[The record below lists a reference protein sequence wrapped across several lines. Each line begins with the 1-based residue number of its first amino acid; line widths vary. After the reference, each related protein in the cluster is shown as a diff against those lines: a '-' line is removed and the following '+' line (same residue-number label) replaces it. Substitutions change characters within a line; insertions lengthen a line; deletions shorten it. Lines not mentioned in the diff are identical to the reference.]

1 MEITSNNPYKDQ
13 QNQLSSNDKAT
24 KDLKKYAGTVKKF
37 DKNILNNIVDREM
50 RLKKVDPELAS
61 KIADE
66 NKDSERNENRVESIE
81 NYFLNKQKFDSFRN
95 NISETI
101 KSTIDAQPDI
111 KKNNTK
117 FFMLKGVNTGLES
130 TEKNQGSKY
139 WRYMGLQ
146 FVKGNL
152 ENEIIG
158 REGTGNITERIK
170 NSLTSI
176 ANNFSPPE
184 NLQEYENDNENYDN
198 ENNSSDNENSTTDAS
213 STPSKPTNKYLNLDA
228 RDLTEA
234 IKNMSKNYN
243 EKLLKAQDEINTA
256 CMEQLKS
263 VRENAKRFFNYTL
276 PENKNTENGYLITL
290 DKIVDNK
297 KKLYPIAPVTST
309 NEESNKATEPPPLKP
324 SETGATDLPAVFK
337 PGTTTNAPVAGATSK
352 PNRAPLPP
360 PPPQTTNKILPPPTT
375 PPQTINK
382 LPPPP
387 LPSQP
392 VNTLPPPPTVSAPS
406 AVTGTTVG
414 STKLPSYAPESA
426 VSTNT
431 VKPTIQTLAPP
442 PAITSP
448 VSNSVEQN
456 STVVNVVPPAG
467 SPTAAGTSEPA
478 VVNTAADNKQASEA
492 LQTVLNST
500 TIPAANNVTATPNAE
515 NTPTQQ
521 PKGQSTATGQG
532 TATPAP
538 KQTDNKSTTTNNPA
552 PKKSYKPLTEQ
563 DLREAEDEIIA
574 QYNQQLKDTYDELI
588 QEFQKNQSDAFAAL
602 SKISNFDS
610 DEKSMKNFEEC
621 KDNLSNAEDSMY
633 NFNLSLGNFLNML
646 AQKMPKTPTEKE
658 NKNEGAEQNNKTPQN
673 EQQASQ
679 EVKKA
684 EEKLDQKIEEVK
696 EADREESA
704 LESDYDE
711 KDLPKFNM
719 RALQNATVE
728 TLQNFFDKK
737 KEKGKKKKD
746 KKKKEENT
754 KSETSSEDINKD
766 FQDIL
771 TGKMYQSDF
780 LENVVDCLIT
790 LLRYM
795 PENTDK
801 SSNGNAFNKKGNDT
815 FSKQDIRD
823 LIAAAQPTAESNIY
837 NLRQVA
843 QKEYAE
849 EYAKAHGIEDEGEL
863 NNTLKDFFDTKNKK
877 DKDKT
882 KKVLNKL
889 TLGNEFEMFQYTRAL
904 IRAYISAKNNFRAS
918 PTEGITTSKLA
929 EKDRSFYDKFI
940 EDVGRQ
946 ERDFASVKEL
956 CRDYLED
963 CYENLEELGENNGK
977 NYEDLL
983 KCIDQVKNGRKWF
996 PTNFTQVLR
1005 NINRSG
1011 STSDN
1016 SILTE
1021 DTWLYQGEG
1030 RTELTIQSKKV
1041 RENIGSKSSQSV
1053 D

>member
-13 QNQLSSNDKAT
+13 QNQLSSDDKAK

-37 DKNILNNIVDREM
+37 DKNILDNIVKREM
-50 RLKKVDPELAS
+50 RLKGVDPELAS
-61 KIADE
+61 EIADE
-66 NKDSERNENRVESIE
+66 KNDDKRNEDRVKSIE

-95 NISETI
+95 NVSETI

-117 FFMLKGVNTGLES
+117 LYLLKGVNTGLES
-130 TEKNQGSKY
+130 TEKNQGSSY
-139 WRYMGLQ
+139 WKYMGLQ
-146 FVKGNL
+146 FVKGKL

-158 REGTGNITERIK
+158 RKGTEDITKRIK

-176 ANNFSPPE
+176 ANNFSKPEE
-184 NLQEYENDNENYDN
+184 NLQESENDNENYDN
-198 ENNSSDNENSTTDAS
+198 ENNSTNNENSTTDAS
-213 STPSKPTNKYLNLDA
+213 STPSKPTNEYLNLDA

-243 EKLLKAQDEINTA
+243 EKLLKAQDDINTA

-263 VRENAKRFFNYTL
+263 IRENAKRFFNYAL
-276 PENKNTENGYLITL
+276 PENKNTENGYLVTL

-297 KKLYPIAPVTST
+297 KKLYPIAPVPST
-309 NEESNKATEPPPLKP
+309 NKESNKNNEPSPLKP
-324 SETGATDLPAVFK
+324 TESGAADLPAVFK
-337 PGTTTNAPVAGATSK
+337 SGATTPTASVVAATSK

-360 PPPQTTNKILPPPTT
+360 PPPQTTS
-375 PPQTINK
+375 K
-382 LPPPP
+382 LPPPQ
-387 LPSQP
+387 S
-392 VNTLPPPPTVSAPS
+392 VNTLPPPLPTSVSP

-414 STKLPSYAPESA
+414 SIEVPSLKGSAPA
-426 VSTNT
+426 NPVPANT
-431 VKPTIQTLAPP
+431 IEPISQPSIQQPAPP

-448 VSNSVEQN
+448 VSNSVEKN
-456 STVVNVVPPAG
+456 STVVNVAPPAG
-467 SPTAAGTSEPA
+467 SPTSAG
-478 VVNTAADNKQASEA
+478 ASESDA
-492 LQTVLNST
+492 TTQSITSQDQLNTTPSAARNNVINNST
-500 TIPAANNVTATPNAE
+500 LPNAE
-515 NTPTQQ
+515 NKLPQQ
-521 PKGQSTATGQG
+521 PKGQNTTTGQG

-538 KQTDNKSTTTNNPA
+538 NQTDNKSTAANNPA
-552 PKKSYKPLTEQ
+552 PKKSYKPLTER
-563 DLREAEDEIIA
+563 DLITVEDEIIA
-574 QYNQQLKDTYDELI
+574 QYNKQFKDTYDELI
-588 QEFQKNQSDAFAAL
+588 KEFQKNQSDAFAAL

-610 DEKSMKNFEEC
+610 DEDSINDFEEC

-646 AQKMPKTPTEKE
+646 AQKMPEAPAEKE
-658 NKNEGAEQNNKTPQN
+658 NKNEGTEQNNKTPQN

-679 EVKKA
+679 EVKNA

-696 EADREESA
+696 KTTSEESA
-704 LESDYDE
+704 PENDNND
-711 KDLPKFNM
+711 DNVIGVFNM
-719 RALQNATVE
+719 AGEQGTIGT
-728 TLQNFFDKK
+728 TLQNFFDEN
-737 KEKGKKKKD
+737 KED
-746 KKKKEENT
+746 ENEDEDEED
-754 KSETSSEDINKD
+754 ETVPPITKD

-780 LENVVDCLIT
+780 LENVVDCLMT
-790 LLRYM
+790 LLRYI
-795 PENTDK
+795 PENIGTT
-801 SSNGNAFNKKGNDT
+801 GGAFNKKGNDT

-1041 RENIGSKSSQSV
+1041 EKNIGSKSSQSA

>member
-13 QNQLSSNDKAT
+13 QNQLSSKDKAT

-37 DKNILNNIVDREM
+37 DKNILDNIVKREM
-50 RLKKVDPELAS
+50 RLKGVDPELAS
-61 KIADE
+61 EIADE
-66 NKDSERNENRVESIE
+66 SKDDERNKNRVESIE
-81 NYFLNKQKFDSFRN
+81 NYFLNKQKFDLFRN
-95 NISETI
+95 NVSETI
-101 KSTIDAQPDI
+101 KSTIKAQPDI
-111 KKNNTK
+111 KENHTK
-117 FFMLKGVNTGLES
+117 LYLLKGVNTGLES
-130 TEKNQGSKY
+130 TEKNQGSSY
-139 WRYMGLQ
+139 WKYMGLQ
-146 FVKGNL
+146 FVKGKL

-158 REGTGNITERIK
+158 RKGTEDITKRIK

-176 ANNFSPPE
+176 ANNFSKPE
-184 NLQEYENDNENYDN
+184 KNLQESGNDNKNYDNENYDN
-198 ENNSSDNENSTTDAS
+198 KNNDNENNSTNNENSTTDAS
-213 STPSKPTNKYLNLDA
+213 STPSKPTNEYLNLDA

-243 EKLLKAQDEINTA
+243 EKLLKAQDEINAA

-263 VRENAKRFFNYTL
+263 IRENAKRFFNYTL
-276 PENKNTENGYLITL
+276 PENKNTENGYLVTL

-297 KKLYPIAPVTST
+297 KKLYPIAPVPST
-309 NEESNKATEPPPLKP
+309 NKESNKNNEPSPLKP
-324 SETGATDLPAVFK
+324 TESGAADLPAVFK
-337 PGTTTNAPVAGATSK
+337 SGATTPTASVVAATSK

-360 PPPQTTNKILPPPTT
+360 PPPQTTS
-375 PPQTINK
+375 K
-382 LPPPP
+382 LPPPQ
-387 LPSQP
+387 S
-392 VNTLPPPPTVSAPS
+392 VNTLPPPLPTSVSP

-414 STKLPSYAPESA
+414 SIEAPSLKGSAPANPVPANTNVPISQLPSQP
-426 VSTNT
+426 
-431 VKPTIQTLAPP
+431 LAPP

-448 VSNSVEQN
+448 VSNSVEKN
-456 STVVNVVPPAG
+456 STVVNVAPPAG
-467 SPTAAGTSEPA
+467 SPTSAG
-478 VVNTAADNKQASEA
+478 ASESDA
-492 LQTVLNST
+492 TTQSITSQEQLKTTPSAARNNVINNST
-500 TIPAANNVTATPNAE
+500 LPNAE
-515 NTPTQQ
+515 NKLPQQ
-521 PKGQSTATGQG
+521 PKGQNTTTGQG

-538 KQTDNKSTTTNNPA
+538 NQTDNKSTAANNPA
-552 PKKSYKPLTEQ
+552 PKKSYKPLTER
-563 DLREAEDEIIA
+563 DLITAEDEIIA
-574 QYNQQLKDTYDELI
+574 QYNKQFKDTYDELI
-588 QEFQKNQSDAFAAL
+588 KEFQKNQSDAFAAL

-610 DEKSMKNFEEC
+610 DEDSINDFEEC
-621 KDNLSNAEDSMY
+621 KDNLSKAEDSMY

-646 AQKMPKTPTEKE
+646 AQKMPKAPAEKE
-658 NKNEGAEQNNKTPQN
+658 NKNEGTEQNNKTPQN

-679 EVKKA
+679 EVKNA

-696 EADREESA
+696 EATDEESVPK
-704 LESDYDE
+704 SDDNDDNVIDVFDME
-711 KDLPKFNM
+711 
-719 RALQNATVE
+719 NAQG
-728 TLQNFFDKK
+728 TLQNFLDEN
-737 KEKGKKKKD
+737 KED
-746 KKKKEENT
+746 ENEDEDEED
-754 KSETSSEDINKD
+754 ETVPPITKD

-780 LENVVDCLIT
+780 LENVVDCLMT
-790 LLRYM
+790 LLRYI
-795 PENTDK
+795 PENIGTT
-801 SSNGNAFNKKGNDT
+801 GGAFNKKGNDT

-1041 RENIGSKSSQSV
+1041 EKNIGSKSSQSV

>member
-13 QNQLSSNDKAT
+13 QNQLSSKDKAT

-37 DKNILNNIVDREM
+37 DKNILDNIVKREM
-50 RLKKVDPELAS
+50 RLKGVDPELAS
-61 KIADE
+61 EIADE
-66 NKDSERNENRVESIE
+66 KNDDKRNEDRVESIE

-95 NISETI
+95 NVSETI
-101 KSTIDAQPDI
+101 KSTIKAQPDI
-111 KKNNTK
+111 KENHTK
-117 FFMLKGVNTGLES
+117 LYLLKGVNTGLES
-130 TEKNQGSKY
+130 TEKNQGSSY
-139 WRYMGLQ
+139 WKYMGLQ
-146 FVKGNL
+146 FVKGKL

-158 REGTGNITERIK
+158 RKGTEDITKRIK

-176 ANNFSPPE
+176 ANNFSKPEE
-184 NLQEYENDNENYDN
+184 NLQESENDNEN
-198 ENNSSDNENSTTDAS
+198 NSTNNENSTTDAS
-213 STPSKPTNKYLNLDA
+213 STPSKPTNEYLNLDA

-263 VRENAKRFFNYTL
+263 IRENAKRFFNYTL
-276 PENKNTENGYLITL
+276 PENKNTENGYLVTL

-297 KKLYPIAPVTST
+297 KKLYPIAPVPYT
-309 NEESNKATEPPPLKP
+309 NKESNKNNEPSPLKP
-324 SETGATDLPAVFK
+324 TESGAADLPAVFK
-337 PGTTTNAPVAGATSK
+337 SGATTNAPVVAATSK

-360 PPPQTTNKILPPPTT
+360 PTT
-375 PPQTINK
+375 PPQTTIK
-382 LPPPP
+382 LPHPQ
-387 LPSQP
+387 S
-392 VNTLPPPPTVSAPS
+392 VNTLPPPPLPVSSPA
-406 AVTGTTVG
+406 AVTSTTVG
-414 STKLPSYAPESA
+414 SIEVLPLKEAAPA
-426 VSTNT
+426 NT
-431 VKPTIQTLAPP
+431 VPANTNVPISQPLAPP

-456 STVVNVVPPAG
+456 STIGNMAPPAG
-467 SPTAAGTSEPA
+467 PPTSAG
-478 VVNTAADNKQASEA
+478 ASESGA
-492 LQTVLNST
+492 TTQSITSQEQLNTTPSAARNNVINNST
-500 TIPAANNVTATPNAE
+500 LPNAE
-515 NTPTQQ
+515 NKLPQQ
-521 PKGQSTATGQG
+521 PKGQNAATDQG
-532 TATPAP
+532 TSTSAP
-538 KQTDNKSTTTNNPA
+538 KQTDNKSTAANNPA
-552 PKKSYKPLTEQ
+552 PKKSYKPLTER
-563 DLREAEDEIIA
+563 DLITAEDEIIA
-574 QYNQQLKDTYDELI
+574 QYNKQFKDTYDELI
-588 QEFQKNQSDAFAAL
+588 KEFQKNQSDAFAAL

-610 DEKSMKNFEEC
+610 DEDSINDFEEC

-646 AQKMPKTPTEKE
+646 AQKMPKAPAKKE
-658 NKNEGAEQNNKTPQN
+658 NKNEGTEQNNKTPQN

-679 EVKKA
+679 EVKNA

-696 EADREESA
+696 KTTSEESA
-704 LESDYDE
+704 PENDNNDDNVIDVFDMAGE
-711 KDLPKFNM
+711 
-719 RALQNATVE
+719 QGTIGT
-728 TLQNFFDKK
+728 TLRNFFKEDKP
-737 KEKGKKKKD
+737 E
-746 KKKKEENT
+746 
-754 KSETSSEDINKD
+754 KD

-780 LENVVDCLIT
+780 LENVVDCLMT
-790 LLRYM
+790 LLRYI
-795 PENTDK
+795 PENIGTT
-801 SSNGNAFNKKGNDT
+801 GGAFNKKGNDT

-1041 RENIGSKSSQSV
+1041 EKNIGSKSSQSV

>member
-13 QNQLSSNDKAT
+13 QNQLSSKDKAT

-37 DKNILNNIVDREM
+37 DKNILDNIVKREM
-50 RLKKVDPELAS
+50 RLKGVDPELAS
-61 KIADE
+61 EIADE
-66 NKDSERNENRVESIE
+66 SKDDERNKNRVESIE
-81 NYFLNKQKFDSFRN
+81 NYFLNKQKFDLFRN
-95 NISETI
+95 NVSETI
-101 KSTIDAQPDI
+101 KSTIKAQPDI
-111 KKNNTK
+111 KENHTK
-117 FFMLKGVNTGLES
+117 LYLLKGVNTGLES
-130 TEKNQGSKY
+130 TEKNQGSSY
-139 WRYMGLQ
+139 WKYMGLQ
-146 FVKGNL
+146 FVKGKL

-158 REGTGNITERIK
+158 RKGTEDITKRIK

-176 ANNFSPPE
+176 ANNFSKPE
-184 NLQEYENDNENYDN
+184 KNLQESGNDNKNYDNENYDN
-198 ENNSSDNENSTTDAS
+198 ENYDNKNNDNENNSTNNENSTTDAS
-213 STPSKPTNKYLNLDA
+213 SIPSKPTNEYLNLDA

-243 EKLLKAQDEINTA
+243 EKLLKAQDEINAA

-263 VRENAKRFFNYTL
+263 IRENAKRFFNYTL
-276 PENKNTENGYLITL
+276 PENKNTENGYLVTL

-297 KKLYPIAPVTST
+297 KKLYPIAPVPST
-309 NEESNKATEPPPLKP
+309 NKESNKNNEPSPLKP
-324 SETGATDLPAVFK
+324 TESGAADLPAVFK
-337 PGTTTNAPVAGATSK
+337 SGATTPTASVVAATSK

-360 PPPQTTNKILPPPTT
+360 PPPQTTS
-375 PPQTINK
+375 K
-382 LPPPP
+382 LPPPQ
-387 LPSQP
+387 S
-392 VNTLPPPPTVSAPS
+392 VNTLPPPLPTSASP
-406 AVTGTTVG
+406 AVTNATES
-414 STKLPSYAPESA
+414 STKLPSYAPASA
-426 VSTNT
+426 VPANA

-442 PAITSP
+442 PAITPTTTNP
-448 VSNSVEQN
+448 VEKN
-456 STVVNVVPPAG
+456 STVVNVAPPAG
-467 SPTAAGTSEPA
+467 SPTSAG
-478 VVNTAADNKQASEA
+478 ASESDA
-492 LQTVLNST
+492 TTQSITSQEQLNTTPSAARNNVINNST
-500 TIPAANNVTATPNAE
+500 LPNAE
-515 NTPTQQ
+515 NKLPQQ
-521 PKGQSTATGQG
+521 PKGPNAATDQG
-532 TATPAP
+532 TSTSAP
-538 KQTDNKSTTTNNPA
+538 KQTDNKSTAANNPA
-552 PKKSYKPLTEQ
+552 PKKSYKPLTKG
-563 DLREAEDEIIA
+563 DLTTAEDEIIA
-574 QYNQQLKDTYDELI
+574 QYNKQFKDTYDELI
-588 QEFQKNQSDAFAAL
+588 KEFQKNQSDAFAAL

-610 DEKSMKNFEEC
+610 DEDSINDFEEC

-646 AQKMPKTPTEKE
+646 AQKMPKAPAEKE
-658 NKNEGAEQNNKTPQN
+658 NKNEGTEQNNKTPQN

-679 EVKKA
+679 EVKNA

-696 EADREESA
+696 KTTSEESA
-704 LESDYDE
+704 PENDNND
-711 KDLPKFNM
+711 DN
-719 RALQNATVE
+719 VIDV
-728 TLQNFFDKK
+728 FDMA
-737 KEKGKKKKD
+737 ED
-746 KKKKEENT
+746 KPE
-754 KSETSSEDINKD
+754 KD

-780 LENVVDCLIT
+780 LENVVDCLMT
-790 LLRYM
+790 LLRYI
-795 PENTDK
+795 PENIGTT
-801 SSNGNAFNKKGNDT
+801 GGAFNKKGNDT

-863 NNTLKDFFDTKNKK
+863 NETLQEFFSKKNKK

>member
-13 QNQLSSNDKAT
+13 QNQLSSKDKAT

-37 DKNILNNIVDREM
+37 DKNILDNIVKREM
-50 RLKKVDPELAS
+50 RLKGVDPELAS
-61 KIADE
+61 EIADE
-66 NKDSERNENRVESIE
+66 SKDDERNKNRVESIE
-81 NYFLNKQKFDSFRN
+81 NYFLNKQKFDLFRN
-95 NISETI
+95 NVSETI
-101 KSTIDAQPDI
+101 KSTIKAQPDI
-111 KKNNTK
+111 KENHTK
-117 FFMLKGVNTGLES
+117 LYLLKGVNTGLES
-130 TEKNQGSKY
+130 TEKNQGSSY
-139 WRYMGLQ
+139 WKYMGLQ
-146 FVKGNL
+146 FVKGKL

-158 REGTGNITERIK
+158 RKGTEDITKRIK

-176 ANNFSPPE
+176 ANNFSKPE
-184 NLQEYENDNENYDN
+184 KNLQESGNDNKNYDNENYDN
-198 ENNSSDNENSTTDAS
+198 ENYDNKNNDNENNSTNNENSTTDAS
-213 STPSKPTNKYLNLDA
+213 SIPSKPTNEYLNLDA

-263 VRENAKRFFNYTL
+263 IRENAKRFFNYAL
-276 PENKNTENGYLITL
+276 PENKNTENGYLVTL

-297 KKLYPIAPVTST
+297 KKLYPIAPVPST
-309 NEESNKATEPPPLKP
+309 NKESNKNNEPPPLKP
-324 SETGATDLPAVFK
+324 TESGAADLPAVFK

-360 PPPQTTNKILPPPTT
+360 PPPQTTS
-375 PPQTINK
+375 K
-382 LPPPP
+382 LPPPQ
-387 LPSQP
+387 S
-392 VNTLPPPPTVSAPS
+392 VNTLPPPLPTSVSP

-414 STKLPSYAPESA
+414 SIEAPSLKGSAPANPVPANTNVPISQLPSQP
-426 VSTNT
+426 
-431 VKPTIQTLAPP
+431 LAPP

-448 VSNSVEQN
+448 VSNSVEKN
-456 STVVNVVPPAG
+456 STVVNVAPPAG
-467 SPTAAGTSEPA
+467 SPTSAG
-478 VVNTAADNKQASEA
+478 ASESDA
-492 LQTVLNST
+492 TTQSITSQEQLKTTPSAARNNVINNST
-500 TIPAANNVTATPNAE
+500 LPNAE
-515 NTPTQQ
+515 NKLPQQ
-521 PKGQSTATGQG
+521 PKGQNTTTGQG
-532 TATPAP
+532 TSTSAP
-538 KQTDNKSTTTNNPA
+538 KQTDNKSTAANNPA
-552 PKKSYKPLTEQ
+552 PKKSYKPLTER
-563 DLREAEDEIIA
+563 DLITAEDEIIA
-574 QYNQQLKDTYDELI
+574 QYNKQFKDTYDELI
-588 QEFQKNQSDAFAAL
+588 KEFQKNQSDAFAAL

-610 DEKSMKNFEEC
+610 DEDSINDFEEC
-621 KDNLSNAEDSMY
+621 KDNLSNTEDSMY

-646 AQKMPKTPTEKE
+646 AQKMPKAPAKKE
-658 NKNEGAEQNNKTPQN
+658 NKNEGTEQNNNTPQN

-679 EVKKA
+679 EVKNA

-696 EADREESA
+696 KTTSEESA
-704 LESDYDE
+704 PENDNND
-711 KDLPKFNM
+711 DN
-719 RALQNATVE
+719 VIDV
-728 TLQNFFDKK
+728 FDMA
-737 KEKGKKKKD
+737 ED
-746 KKKKEENT
+746 KPE
-754 KSETSSEDINKD
+754 KD

-780 LENVVDCLIT
+780 LENVVDCLMT
-790 LLRYM
+790 LLRYI
-795 PENTDK
+795 PENIGTT
-801 SSNGNAFNKKGNDT
+801 GGAFNKKGNDT

-1041 RENIGSKSSQSV
+1041 EKNIGSKSSQSV

>member
-50 RLKKVDPELAS
+50 RLKKVDPKLAS
-61 KIADE
+61 EIADE
-66 NKDSERNENRVESIE
+66 SKDDKRSEDRVESIE

-158 REGTGNITERIK
+158 RKGTEDITERIQ

-198 ENNSSDNENSTTDAS
+198 ENYDNENNSTNNESSTTDTS

-276 PENKNTENGYLITL
+276 PENKNTENGYLVTL
-290 DKIVDNK
+290 DKIIDNK

-309 NEESNKATEPPPLKP
+309 NEESNKATEPPPLMKSP
-324 SETGATDLPAVFK
+324 ETGATDLPAVFK
-337 PGTTTNAPVAGATSK
+337 PRTTTNAPVADAMSK
-352 PNRAPLPP
+352 PNR
-360 PPPQTTNKILPPPTT
+360 NILPPPTT

-392 VNTLPPPPTVSAPS
+392 VNKLPPPPPPVSAPA

-414 STKLPSYAPESA
+414 SITVPVNTNETISQPS
-426 VSTNT
+426 
-431 VKPTIQTLAPP
+431 IQQPAPP
-442 PAITSP
+442 PAITSIP
-448 VSNSVEQN
+448 TNSVEKN
-456 STVVNVVPPAG
+456 STIENMTPPAG
-467 SPTAAGTSEPA
+467 SPPTAGISEPA
-478 VVNTAADNKQASEA
+478 VINTAADNKQASEA
-492 LQTVLNST
+492 LQTVLNNT
-500 TIPAANNVTATPNAE
+500 TIPTANNVTTTPNAE

-521 PKGQSTATGQG
+521 PEGQDAATGQG

-538 KQTDNKSTTTNNPA
+538 KQTDNKSTATNNPA
-552 PKKSYKPLTEQ
+552 PKSSPKKSYKPLTEK
-563 DLREAEDEIIA
+563 DLTTAEDEIIA
-574 QYNQQLKDTYDELI
+574 QYNQQLKDIYKELI

-633 NFNLSLGNFLNML
+633 NFNLSLGNFLDML
-646 AQKMPKTPTEKE
+646 AEKMPKAPTEKE
-658 NKNEGAEQNNKTPQN
+658 NKNEGTEQNNKTPQN

-679 EVKKA
+679 EVKNA
-684 EEKLDQKIEEVK
+684 EKKLDQKIEEVK
-696 EADREESA
+696 KTTSEESA
-704 LESDYDE
+704 PENDNNDNNVIDVFDMAGE
-711 KDLPKFNM
+711 
-719 RALQNATVE
+719 QGTIGT
-728 TLQNFFDKK
+728 TLRNFFKEDKP
-737 KEKGKKKKD
+737 E
-746 KKKKEENT
+746 
-754 KSETSSEDINKD
+754 KD

-790 LLRYM
+790 LLRYI
-795 PENTDK
+795 PENIGTP
-801 SSNGNAFNKKGNDT
+801 GGAFNKKGDDT

-863 NNTLKDFFDTKNKK
+863 NETLKGFFDTKNKK

-918 PTEGITTSKLA
+918 PTEGVTTSKLD
-929 EKDRSFYDKFI
+929 EKDKSFYDKFI

-956 CRDYLED
+956 CRDYLKE
-963 CYENLEELGENNGK
+963 CSKNLKELEENNEEKNTEEYYEN
-977 NYEDLL
+977 LL

-996 PTNFTQVLR
+996 PTNFTQVLK
-1005 NINRSG
+1005 NINKSG

-1041 RENIGSKSSQSV
+1041 KENIESKNSQSA

>member
-1 MEITSNNPYKDQ
+1 MGTTSSNPYKDQ
-13 QNQLSSNDKAT
+13 QNQLSSKDKAT

-37 DKNILNNIVDREM
+37 DKNILDNIVKREM
-50 RLKKVDPELAS
+50 RLKGVDPELAS
-61 KIADE
+61 EIADE
-66 NKDSERNENRVESIE
+66 KNDDKRNKGRVESIE
-81 NYFLNKQKFDSFRN
+81 NYFLNKQKFDLFRN
-95 NISETI
+95 IVSETI
-101 KSTIDAQPDI
+101 KSTIKAQPDI
-111 KKNNTK
+111 KENHTK
-117 FFMLKGVNTGLES
+117 LYLLKGVNTGLES
-130 TEKNQGSKY
+130 TEKNQGSSY
-139 WRYMGLQ
+139 WKYMGLQ
-146 FVKGNL
+146 FVKGKL

-158 REGTGNITERIK
+158 RKGTKDITKRIK
-170 NSLTSI
+170 NSLNSI
-176 ANNFSPPE
+176 ANGFSKPEE
-184 NLQEYENDNENYDN
+184 NLQESGNDNENYDN
-198 ENNSSDNENSTTDAS
+198 EDNDNENNSTNNENSTTDAS
-213 STPSKPTNKYLNLDA
+213 STPSKPTNEYLNLDA

-243 EKLLKAQDEINTA
+243 EKLLKAQDEINAA

-276 PENKNTENGYLITL
+276 PENKNTENGYLVTL

-297 KKLYPIAPVTST
+297 KKLYPIAPVPST
-309 NEESNKATEPPPLKP
+309 NEESNKVNESSPLKP
-324 SETGATDLPAVFK
+324 TESGAADLPAVFK
-337 PGTTTNAPVAGATSK
+337 SGATTPTASVVAATSK
-352 PNRAPLPP
+352 PNH
-360 PPPQTTNKILPPPTT
+360 KILPPPTT
-375 PPQTINK
+375 PPQTTSK
-382 LPPPP
+382 LPPPQ
-387 LPSQP
+387 S
-392 VNTLPPPPTVSAPS
+392 VNTLPPPLPTSASP
-406 AVTGTTVG
+406 AVTNATES
-414 STKLPSYAPESA
+414 STKLPSYAPA
-426 VSTNT
+426 NT
-431 VKPTIQTLAPP
+431 VPANTNVPISQLPSQPLAPP

-448 VSNSVEQN
+448 VSNPVEQN
-456 STVVNVVPPAG
+456 SRLGDMMAPPAG
-467 SPTAAGTSEPA
+467 PPTSAG
-478 VVNTAADNKQASEA
+478 ASESGA
-492 LQTVLNST
+492 TTQSITSQEQLNTTPSAARNNVINNST
-500 TIPAANNVTATPNAE
+500 LPNAE
-515 NTPTQQ
+515 NKLPQQ
-521 PKGQSTATGQG
+521 PKGQNAATDQG
-532 TATPAP
+532 TSTSAP
-538 KQTDNKSTTTNNPA
+538 KQTDNKSTAANNPA
-552 PKKSYKPLTEQ
+552 PKKSYKPLTER
-563 DLREAEDEIIA
+563 DLITAEDEIIA
-574 QYNQQLKDTYDELI
+574 QYNKQLKDTYDELI
-588 QEFQKNQSDAFAAL
+588 KEFQKNQSDAFAAL

-610 DEKSMKNFEEC
+610 DEDSINDFEEC

-646 AQKMPKTPTEKE
+646 AQKMPKAPAEKE
-658 NKNEGAEQNNKTPQN
+658 NKNEGTEQNNKTPQN

-679 EVKKA
+679 EVKNA

-696 EADREESA
+696 KTTSEESA
-704 LESDYDE
+704 PENDNNDDNVIDVFDMAGE
-711 KDLPKFNM
+711 
-719 RALQNATVE
+719 QGTIGT
-728 TLQNFFDKK
+728 TLQNFFDEN
-737 KEKGKKKKD
+737 KED
-746 KKKKEENT
+746 ENEDEDEDEED
-754 KSETSSEDINKD
+754 ETVPPITKD

-780 LENVVDCLIT
+780 LENVVDCLMT
-790 LLRYM
+790 LLRYI
-795 PENTDK
+795 PENIGT
-801 SSNGNAFNKKGNDT
+801 SGGAFNKKGDDT

-849 EYAKAHGIEDEGEL
+849 EYAKAHGIDGEDDL
-863 NNTLKDFFDTKNKK
+863 NNTLKEFFATKNKK

-918 PTEGITTSKLA
+918 PTEGVTTSKLA

-977 NYEDLL
+977 NYKDLL
-983 KCIDQVKNGRKWF
+983 ECIDQVKNGRKWF

-1041 RENIGSKSSQSV
+1041 RENIGDKNSHSV

>member
-1 MEITSNNPYKDQ
+1 MGTTSSNPYKDQ
-13 QNQLSSNDKAT
+13 QNQLSSKDKAT
-24 KDLKKYAGTVKKF
+24 KDLKKYAGTIKKF
-37 DKNILNNIVDREM
+37 DKNILDNIVKREM
-50 RLKKVDPELAS
+50 RLKGVDPELAS
-61 KIADE
+61 EIADE
-66 NKDSERNENRVESIE
+66 KNDDKRNKGRVESIE
-81 NYFLNKQKFDSFRN
+81 NYFLNKQKFDLFRN
-95 NISETI
+95 IVSETI
-101 KSTIDAQPDI
+101 KSTIKAQPDI
-111 KKNNTK
+111 KENHTK
-117 FFMLKGVNTGLES
+117 LYLLKGVNTGLES
-130 TEKNQGSKY
+130 TEKNQGSSY
-139 WRYMGLQ
+139 WKYMGLQ
-146 FVKGNL
+146 FVKGKL

-158 REGTGNITERIK
+158 RKGTEDITKRIK
-170 NSLTSI
+170 NSLNSI
-176 ANNFSPPE
+176 ANGFSTPE
-184 NLQEYENDNENYDN
+184 NLKESENDNEN
-198 ENNSSDNENSTTDAS
+198 NSTNNENSTTDAS
-213 STPSKPTNKYLNLDA
+213 STPSKPTNEYLNLDA

-243 EKLLKAQDEINTA
+243 EKLLKAQDEINAA

-263 VRENAKRFFNYTL
+263 IRENAKRFFNYTL
-276 PENKNTENGYLITL
+276 PENKNTENGYLVTL

-297 KKLYPIAPVTST
+297 KKLYPIAPVPST
-309 NEESNKATEPPPLKP
+309 NEESNKVNESSPLKP
-324 SETGATDLPAVFK
+324 TESGAADLPAVFK
-337 PGTTTNAPVAGATSK
+337 SGATTPTASVVAATSK
-352 PNRAPLPP
+352 PNH
-360 PPPQTTNKILPPPTT
+360 KILPPPTT
-375 PPQTINK
+375 PPQTTSK
-382 LPPPP
+382 LPPPQ
-387 LPSQP
+387 S
-392 VNTLPPPPTVSAPS
+392 VNTLPPPPPLPVGATSTITSMAEKTAEVLPLKEAAPANTVPANTNVPISQ
-406 AVTGTTVG
+406 
-414 STKLPSYAPESA
+414 LPSQP
-426 VSTNT
+426 
-431 VKPTIQTLAPP
+431 LAPP

-456 STVVNVVPPAG
+456 STIGNMAPPAG
-467 SPTAAGTSEPA
+467 PPTSAG
-478 VVNTAADNKQASEA
+478 ASESGA
-492 LQTVLNST
+492 TTQSITSQEQLNTTPSAARNNVINNST
-500 TIPAANNVTATPNAE
+500 LPNAE
-515 NTPTQQ
+515 NKLPQQ
-521 PKGQSTATGQG
+521 PKGQNAATDQG
-532 TATPAP
+532 TSTSAP
-538 KQTDNKSTTTNNPA
+538 KQTDNKSTAANNPA
-552 PKKSYKPLTEQ
+552 PKKSYKPLTER
-563 DLREAEDEIIA
+563 DLITAEDEIIA
-574 QYNQQLKDTYDELI
+574 QYNKQLKDTYDELI
-588 QEFQKNQSDAFAAL
+588 KEFQKNQSDAFAAL

-610 DEKSMKNFEEC
+610 DEDSINDFEEC

-646 AQKMPKTPTEKE
+646 AQKMPKAPAEKE
-658 NKNEGAEQNNKTPQN
+658 NKNEGTEQNNKTPQN

-679 EVKKA
+679 EVKNA

-696 EADREESA
+696 KTTSEESA
-704 LESDYDE
+704 PESDDNDDNVIDVFDME
-711 KDLPKFNM
+711 
-719 RALQNATVE
+719 NAQG
-728 TLQNFFDKK
+728 TLQNFFDEN
-737 KEKGKKKKD
+737 KED
-746 KKKKEENT
+746 ENEDEDEDEDEDEED
-754 KSETSSEDINKD
+754 ETVPPITKD

-780 LENVVDCLIT
+780 LENVVDCLMT
-790 LLRYM
+790 LLRYI
-795 PENTDK
+795 PENIGT
-801 SSNGNAFNKKGNDT
+801 SGGAFNKKGDNT

-977 NYEDLL
+977 NYKDLL
-983 KCIDQVKNGRKWF
+983 ECIDQVKNGRKWF

-1041 RENIGSKSSQSV
+1041 RENIGDKNSHSV

>member
-1 MEITSNNPYKDQ
+1 MEITSDNPYKDQ
-13 QNQLSSNDKAT
+13 QNQLSSKDKAT

-37 DKNILNNIVDREM
+37 DKNILDNIVKREM
-50 RLKKVDPELAS
+50 RLKGVDPELAS
-61 KIADE
+61 EIADE
-66 NKDSERNENRVESIE
+66 KNDDKRNEDRVKSIE

-95 NISETI
+95 NVSETI
-101 KSTIDAQPDI
+101 KSTIKAQPDI
-111 KKNNTK
+111 KENHTK
-117 FFMLKGVNTGLES
+117 LYLLKGVNTGLES
-130 TEKNQGSKY
+130 TEKNQGSSY
-139 WRYMGLQ
+139 WKYMGLQ
-146 FVKGNL
+146 FVKGKL

-158 REGTGNITERIK
+158 REGTEDITERIK
-170 NSLTSI
+170 NSLNSI
-176 ANNFSPPE
+176 ANGFSTPE
-184 NLQEYENDNENYDN
+184 NLEESENDNENYDN
-198 ENNSSDNENSTTDAS
+198 ENNSTNNENSTTDAS
-213 STPSKPTNKYLNLDA
+213 STPSKPTNEYLNLDA

-243 EKLLKAQDEINTA
+243 EKLLKAQDEINAA

-276 PENKNTENGYLITL
+276 PENKNTENGYLVTL

-297 KKLYPIAPVTST
+297 KKLYPIAPVPST
-309 NEESNKATEPPPLKP
+309 NEESNKVNESSPLKP
-324 SETGATDLPAVFK
+324 TESGAADLPAVFK
-337 PGTTTNAPVAGATSK
+337 SGATTPTASVVAATSK
-352 PNRAPLPP
+352 PNH
-360 PPPQTTNKILPPPTT
+360 KILPPPTT
-375 PPQTINK
+375 PPQTTSK
-382 LPPPP
+382 LPPPQ
-387 LPSQP
+387 S
-392 VNTLPPPPTVSAPS
+392 VNTLPPPLPTSVSP
-406 AVTGTTVG
+406 AVTNATES
-414 STKLPSYAPESA
+414 STKLPSYAPA
-426 VSTNT
+426 NT
-431 VKPTIQTLAPP
+431 VPANAVKPTIQTLAPP
-442 PAITSP
+442 PIITSP

-456 STVVNVVPPAG
+456 SRLGDMMAPPAG
-467 SPTAAGTSEPA
+467 PPTSAG
-478 VVNTAADNKQASEA
+478 ASESGA
-492 LQTVLNST
+492 TTQSITSQEQLNTTPSAARNNVINNST
-500 TIPAANNVTATPNAE
+500 LPNAE
-515 NTPTQQ
+515 NKLPQQ
-521 PKGQSTATGQG
+521 PKGPNAATGQG

-538 KQTDNKSTTTNNPA
+538 KQTDNKSTAANNPA
-552 PKKSYKPLTEQ
+552 PKKSYKPLTER
-563 DLREAEDEIIA
+563 DLITAEDEIIA
-574 QYNQQLKDTYDELI
+574 QYNKQFQDTYDELI
-588 QEFQKNQSDAFAAL
+588 KEFQKNQSDAFAAL

-610 DEKSMKNFEEC
+610 DEDSINDFEEC

-646 AQKMPKTPTEKE
+646 AQKMPKAPAEKE
-658 NKNEGAEQNNKTPQN
+658 NKNEGTEQNNKTPQN

-679 EVKKA
+679 EVKNA

-696 EADREESA
+696 EATDEESA
-704 LESDYDE
+704 PESDDNDDNVIDVFDME
-711 KDLPKFNM
+711 
-719 RALQNATVE
+719 NAQG
-728 TLQNFFDKK
+728 TLQNFLDEN
-737 KEKGKKKKD
+737 KED
-746 KKKKEENT
+746 ENEDEDEDEED
-754 KSETSSEDINKD
+754 ETVPPITKD

-780 LENVVDCLIT
+780 LENVVDCLMT
-790 LLRYM
+790 LLRYI
-795 PENTDK
+795 PENIGTP
-801 SSNGNAFNKKGNDT
+801 GGAFNKKGDDT

-918 PTEGITTSKLA
+918 PTEGVTTSKLA

-977 NYEDLL
+977 NYKDLL
-983 KCIDQVKNGRKWF
+983 ECIDQVKNGRKWF

-1041 RENIGSKSSQSV
+1041 RENIGDKNSHSV

>member
-13 QNQLSSNDKAT
+13 QNQLSSKDKAT

-37 DKNILNNIVDREM
+37 DKNILDNIVKREM
-50 RLKKVDPELAS
+50 RLKGVDPELAS
-61 KIADE
+61 EIADE
-66 NKDSERNENRVESIE
+66 KNDDKRNKGRVKSIE

-95 NISETI
+95 NVSETI
-101 KSTIDAQPDI
+101 KSTIKAQPDI
-111 KKNNTK
+111 KENHTK
-117 FFMLKGVNTGLES
+117 LYLLKGVNTGLES
-130 TEKNQGSKY
+130 TEKNQGSSY
-139 WRYMGLQ
+139 WKYMGLQ
-146 FVKGNL
+146 FVKGKL

-158 REGTGNITERIK
+158 RKGTEDITKRIK

-176 ANNFSPPE
+176 ANNFSKPEE
-184 NLQEYENDNENYDN
+184 NLQESENDNEN
-198 ENNSSDNENSTTDAS
+198 NSTNNENSTTDAS
-213 STPSKPTNKYLNLDA
+213 STPSKPTNEYLNLDA

-276 PENKNTENGYLITL
+276 PENKNTENGYLVTL

-297 KKLYPIAPVTST
+297 KKLYPIAPVPST
-309 NEESNKATEPPPLKP
+309 NKESNKNNEPSPLKP
-324 SETGATDLPAVFK
+324 TESGAADLPAVFK
-337 PGTTTNAPVAGATSK
+337 SGATPTASVVAATSK

-360 PPPQTTNKILPPPTT
+360 PPPQTTS
-375 PPQTINK
+375 K
-382 LPPPP
+382 LPPPQ
-387 LPSQP
+387 S
-392 VNTLPPPPTVSAPS
+392 VNTLPPPLPTSASP
-406 AVTGTTVG
+406 AVTNATES
-414 STKLPSYAPESA
+414 STKLPSYAPASA
-426 VSTNT
+426 VPANA

-442 PAITSP
+442 PAITPTTTNP
-448 VSNSVEQN
+448 VEKN
-456 STVVNVVPPAG
+456 STVVNVAPPAG
-467 SPTAAGTSEPA
+467 SPTSAG
-478 VVNTAADNKQASEA
+478 ASESDA
-492 LQTVLNST
+492 TTQSITSQEQLNTTPSAARNNVINNST
-500 TIPAANNVTATPNAE
+500 LPNAE
-515 NTPTQQ
+515 NKLPQQ
-521 PKGQSTATGQG
+521 PKGPNAATDQG
-532 TATPAP
+532 TSTSAP
-538 KQTDNKSTTTNNPA
+538 KQTDNKSTAANNPA
-552 PKKSYKPLTEQ
+552 PKKSYKPLTKG
-563 DLREAEDEIIA
+563 DLTTAEDEIIA
-574 QYNQQLKDTYDELI
+574 QYNKQFKDTYDELI
-588 QEFQKNQSDAFAAL
+588 KEFQKNQSDAFAAL

-610 DEKSMKNFEEC
+610 DEDSINDFEEC

-646 AQKMPKTPTEKE
+646 AQKMPKAPAEKE
-658 NKNEGAEQNNKTPQN
+658 NKNEGTEQNNKTPQN

-679 EVKKA
+679 EVKNA

-696 EADREESA
+696 KTTSEESA
-704 LESDYDE
+704 PENDNND
-711 KDLPKFNM
+711 DNVIGVFNM
-719 RALQNATVE
+719 AGEQGTIGT
-728 TLQNFFDKK
+728 TLQNFFNEN
-737 KEKGKKKKD
+737 KED
-746 KKKKEENT
+746 ENEDEDEED
-754 KSETSSEDINKD
+754 ETVPPITKD

-780 LENVVDCLIT
+780 LENVVDCLMT
-790 LLRYM
+790 LLRYI
-795 PENTDK
+795 PENIGTT
-801 SSNGNAFNKKGNDT
+801 GGAFNKKGNDT

-863 NNTLKDFFDTKNKK
+863 NNTLKDFFSKKNKK

>member
-13 QNQLSSNDKAT
+13 QNQLSSKDKAT

-37 DKNILNNIVDREM
+37 DKNILDNIVKREM
-50 RLKKVDPELAS
+50 RLKGVDPELAS
-61 KIADE
+61 EIADE
-66 NKDSERNENRVESIE
+66 SKDDERNKNRVESIE
-81 NYFLNKQKFDSFRN
+81 NYFLNKQKFDLFRN
-95 NISETI
+95 NVSETI
-101 KSTIDAQPDI
+101 KSTIKAQPDI
-111 KKNNTK
+111 KENHTK
-117 FFMLKGVNTGLES
+117 LYLLKGVNTGLES
-130 TEKNQGSKY
+130 TEKNQGSSY
-139 WRYMGLQ
+139 WKYMGLQ
-146 FVKGNL
+146 FVKGKL

-158 REGTGNITERIK
+158 RKGTEDITKRIK

-176 ANNFSPPE
+176 ANNFSKPE
-184 NLQEYENDNENYDN
+184 KNLQESGNDNKNYDNENYDN
-198 ENNSSDNENSTTDAS
+198 KNNDNENNSTNNENSTTDAS
-213 STPSKPTNKYLNLDA
+213 SIPSKPTNEYLNLDA

-243 EKLLKAQDEINTA
+243 EKLLKAQDEINAA

-263 VRENAKRFFNYTL
+263 IRENAKRFFNYTL
-276 PENKNTENGYLITL
+276 PENKNTENGYLVTL

-297 KKLYPIAPVTST
+297 KKLYPIAPVPST
-309 NEESNKATEPPPLKP
+309 NEESNKNNEPSPLKP
-324 SETGATDLPAVFK
+324 TESGAADLPAVFK
-337 PGTTTNAPVAGATSK
+337 SGATTPTASVVAATSK

-360 PPPQTTNKILPPPTT
+360 PPPQTTS
-375 PPQTINK
+375 K
-382 LPPPP
+382 LPPPQ
-387 LPSQP
+387 S
-392 VNTLPPPPTVSAPS
+392 VNTLPPPLPTSASP
-406 AVTGTTVG
+406 AVTNATES
-414 STKLPSYAPESA
+414 STKLPSYAPASA
-426 VSTNT
+426 VPANA

-442 PAITSP
+442 PAITPTTTNP
-448 VSNSVEQN
+448 VEKN
-456 STVVNVVPPAG
+456 STVVNVAPPAG
-467 SPTAAGTSEPA
+467 SPTSAG
-478 VVNTAADNKQASEA
+478 ASESDA
-492 LQTVLNST
+492 TTQSITSQDQLNTTPSAARNNVINNST
-500 TIPAANNVTATPNAE
+500 LPNAE
-515 NTPTQQ
+515 NKLPQQ
-521 PKGQSTATGQG
+521 PKGQNTTTGQG

-538 KQTDNKSTTTNNPA
+538 NQTDNKSTAANNPA
-552 PKKSYKPLTEQ
+552 PKKSYKPLTER
-563 DLREAEDEIIA
+563 DLITAEDEIIA
-574 QYNQQLKDTYDELI
+574 QYNKQFKDTYDELI
-588 QEFQKNQSDAFAAL
+588 KEFQKNQSDAFAAL

-610 DEKSMKNFEEC
+610 DEDSINDFEEC
-621 KDNLSNAEDSMY
+621 KDNLSNTEDSMY

-646 AQKMPKTPTEKE
+646 AQKMPKAPAKKE
-658 NKNEGAEQNNKTPQN
+658 NKNEGTEQNNNTPQN

-679 EVKKA
+679 EVKNA

-696 EADREESA
+696 KTTSEESA
-704 LESDYDE
+704 PENDNND
-711 KDLPKFNM
+711 DN
-719 RALQNATVE
+719 VIDV
-728 TLQNFFDKK
+728 FDMA
-737 KEKGKKKKD
+737 ED
-746 KKKKEENT
+746 KPE
-754 KSETSSEDINKD
+754 KD

-780 LENVVDCLIT
+780 LENVVDCLMT
-790 LLRYM
+790 LLRYI
-795 PENTDK
+795 PENIGTT
-801 SSNGNAFNKKGNDT
+801 GGAFNKKGNDT

-1041 RENIGSKSSQSV
+1041 EKNIGSKSSQSV

>member
-13 QNQLSSNDKAT
+13 QNQLSSDDKAK

-37 DKNILNNIVDREM
+37 DKNILDNIVKREM
-50 RLKKVDPELAS
+50 RLKGVDPELAS
-61 KIADE
+61 EIADE
-66 NKDSERNENRVESIE
+66 KNDDKRNEDRVESIE

-95 NISETI
+95 NVSETI
-101 KSTIDAQPDI
+101 KSTIKAQPDI
-111 KKNNTK
+111 KENHTK
-117 FFMLKGVNTGLES
+117 LYLLKGVNTGLES
-130 TEKNQGSKY
+130 TEKNQGSSY
-139 WRYMGLQ
+139 WKYMGLQ
-146 FVKGNL
+146 FVKGKL

-158 REGTGNITERIK
+158 RKGTEDITDRIQD
-170 NSLTSI
+170 SLNSI
-176 ANNFSPPE
+176 ANNFSKPEE
-184 NLQEYENDNENYDN
+184 NLQESENDNEN
-198 ENNSSDNENSTTDAS
+198 NSTNNENSTTDAS
-213 STPSKPTNKYLNLDA
+213 STPSKPTNEYLNLDA

-276 PENKNTENGYLITL
+276 PENKNTENGYLVTL

-297 KKLYPIAPVTST
+297 KKLYPIAPVPST
-309 NEESNKATEPPPLKP
+309 NKESNKNNEPSPLKP
-324 SETGATDLPAVFK
+324 TESGAADLPAVFK
-337 PGTTTNAPVAGATSK
+337 SGATTPTASVVAATSK

-360 PPPQTTNKILPPPTT
+360 PPPQTTS
-375 PPQTINK
+375 K
-382 LPPPP
+382 LPPPQ
-387 LPSQP
+387 S
-392 VNTLPPPPTVSAPS
+392 VNTLPPPLPTSASP
-406 AVTGTTVG
+406 AVTNATES
-414 STKLPSYAPESA
+414 STKLPSYAPASA
-426 VSTNT
+426 VPANA

-442 PAITSP
+442 PAITPTTTNP
-448 VSNSVEQN
+448 VEKN
-456 STVVNVVPPAG
+456 STVVNVAPPAG
-467 SPTAAGTSEPA
+467 SPTSAG
-478 VVNTAADNKQASEA
+478 ASESGA
-492 LQTVLNST
+492 TTQSITSQEQLNTTPSAARNNVINNST
-500 TIPAANNVTATPNAE
+500 LPNAE
-515 NTPTQQ
+515 NKLPQQ
-521 PKGQSTATGQG
+521 PKGQNAATDQG
-532 TATPAP
+532 TSTSAP
-538 KQTDNKSTTTNNPA
+538 KQTDNKSTAANNPA
-552 PKKSYKPLTEQ
+552 PKKSYKPLTER
-563 DLREAEDEIIA
+563 DLITAEDEIIA
-574 QYNQQLKDTYDELI
+574 QYNKQFKDTYDELI
-588 QEFQKNQSDAFAAL
+588 KEFQKNQSDAFAAL

-610 DEKSMKNFEEC
+610 DEDSINDFEEC

-633 NFNLSLGNFLNML
+633 NFNLSLGNFLNVL
-646 AQKMPKTPTEKE
+646 AQKMPEAPAEKE
-658 NKNEGAEQNNKTPQN
+658 NKNEGTEQNNKTPQN

-679 EVKKA
+679 EVKNA

-696 EADREESA
+696 KTTSEESA
-704 LESDYDE
+704 PENDNND
-711 KDLPKFNM
+711 DNVIDVFNM
-719 RALQNATVE
+719 AGVQGTIGT
-728 TLQNFFDKK
+728 TLQNFFDEN
-737 KEKGKKKKD
+737 KED
-746 KKKKEENT
+746 ENEDEDEED
-754 KSETSSEDINKD
+754 ETVPPITKD

-780 LENVVDCLIT
+780 LENVVDCLMT
-790 LLRYM
+790 LLRYI
-795 PENTDK
+795 PENIGTT
-801 SSNGNAFNKKGNDT
+801 GGAFNKKGNDT

-863 NNTLKDFFDTKNKK
+863 NETLQEFFSKKNKK

>member
-13 QNQLSSNDKAT
+13 QNQLSSKDKAT

-37 DKNILNNIVDREM
+37 DKNILDNIVKREM
-50 RLKKVDPELAS
+50 RLKGVDPELAS
-61 KIADE
+61 EIADE
-66 NKDSERNENRVESIE
+66 KNDDKRNKGRVKSIE

-95 NISETI
+95 NVSETI
-101 KSTIDAQPDI
+101 KSTIKAQPDI
-111 KKNNTK
+111 KENHTK
-117 FFMLKGVNTGLES
+117 LYLLKGVNTGLES
-130 TEKNQGSKY
+130 TEKNQGSSY
-139 WRYMGLQ
+139 WKYMGLQ
-146 FVKGNL
+146 FVKGKL

-158 REGTGNITERIK
+158 REGTEDITERIK

-176 ANNFSPPE
+176 ANNFSKPEE
-184 NLQEYENDNENYDN
+184 NLQESENDNEN
-198 ENNSSDNENSTTDAS
+198 NSTNNENSTTDAS
-213 STPSKPTNKYLNLDA
+213 SIPSKPTNEYLNLDA

-243 EKLLKAQDEINTA
+243 EKLLKAQDEINAA

-263 VRENAKRFFNYTL
+263 IRENAKRFFNYTL
-276 PENKNTENGYLITL
+276 PENKNTENGYLVTL

-297 KKLYPIAPVTST
+297 KKLYPIAPVPST
-309 NEESNKATEPPPLKP
+309 NKESNKNNEPSPLKP
-324 SETGATDLPAVFK
+324 TESGATDLPAVFK
-337 PGTTTNAPVAGATSK
+337 PRATTNAPVADAMPK

-392 VNTLPPPPTVSAPS
+392 VSTLPPPPLPVSAPA
-406 AVTGTTVG
+406 AVTSTTVG
-414 STKLPSYAPESA
+414 STKLPSYAPASA

-442 PAITSP
+442 PAITPTTTNP
-448 VSNSVEQN
+448 VEKN
-456 STVVNVVPPAG
+456 STVVNVAPPAG
-467 SPTAAGTSEPA
+467 SPTSAG
-478 VVNTAADNKQASEA
+478 ASELGA
-492 LQTVLNST
+492 TTQSITSQEQLNTTPSAARNNVINNST
-500 TIPAANNVTATPNAE
+500 LPNAE
-515 NTPTQQ
+515 NKLPQQ
-521 PKGQSTATGQG
+521 PKGQNAATDQG
-532 TATPAP
+532 TSTSAP
-538 KQTDNKSTTTNNPA
+538 KQTDNKATAANNPA
-552 PKKSYKPLTEQ
+552 PKKSYKPLTGR
-563 DLREAEDEIIA
+563 DLTTAENEIIE
-574 QYNQQLKDTYDELI
+574 QYNKQFKDTYDELI
-588 QEFQKNQSDAFAAL
+588 KEFQKNQSDAFAAL

-610 DEKSMKNFEEC
+610 DEDSINDFEEC

-646 AQKMPKTPTEKE
+646 AQKMPKAPAEKE
-658 NKNEGAEQNNKTPQN
+658 NKNEGTEQNNNTPQN

-679 EVKKA
+679 EVKNA

-696 EADREESA
+696 KTTSKESA
-704 LESDYDE
+704 PENDNNDDNVIDVFDMAGE
-711 KDLPKFNM
+711 
-719 RALQNATVE
+719 QGTIGT
-728 TLQNFFDKK
+728 TLRNFFKEDKP
-737 KEKGKKKKD
+737 E
-746 KKKKEENT
+746 
-754 KSETSSEDINKD
+754 KD

-780 LENVVDCLIT
+780 LENVVDCLMT
-790 LLRYM
+790 LLRYI
-795 PENTDK
+795 PENIGTT
-801 SSNGNAFNKKGNDT
+801 GGAFNKKGNDT

-863 NNTLKDFFDTKNKK
+863 NETLQEFFSKKNKK

>member
-13 QNQLSSNDKAT
+13 QNQLSSKDKAT

-37 DKNILNNIVDREM
+37 DKNILDNIVKREM
-50 RLKKVDPELAS
+50 RLKGVDPELAS
-61 KIADE
+61 EIADE
-66 NKDSERNENRVESIE
+66 KNDDKRNKGRVKSIE

-95 NISETI
+95 NVSETI
-101 KSTIDAQPDI
+101 KSTIKAQPDI
-111 KKNNTK
+111 KENHTK
-117 FFMLKGVNTGLES
+117 LYLLKGVNTGLES
-130 TEKNQGSKY
+130 TEKNQGSSY
-139 WRYMGLQ
+139 WKYMGLQ
-146 FVKGNL
+146 FVKGKL

-158 REGTGNITERIK
+158 RKGTEDITKRIK

-176 ANNFSPPE
+176 ANNFSKPE
-184 NLQEYENDNENYDN
+184 KNLQESGNDNKNYDNKNYDNENYDN
-198 ENNSSDNENSTTDAS
+198 ENYDNKNNDNENNSTNNENSTTDAS
-213 STPSKPTNKYLNLDA
+213 STPSKPTNEYLNLDA

-276 PENKNTENGYLITL
+276 PENKNTENGYLVTL

-297 KKLYPIAPVTST
+297 KKLYPIAPVPST
-309 NEESNKATEPPPLKP
+309 NKESNKNNEPSPLKP
-324 SETGATDLPAVFK
+324 TESGAADLPAVFK
-337 PGTTTNAPVAGATSK
+337 SGATTPTASVVAATSK

-360 PPPQTTNKILPPPTT
+360 PPPQTTS
-375 PPQTINK
+375 K
-382 LPPPP
+382 LPPPQ
-387 LPSQP
+387 S
-392 VNTLPPPPTVSAPS
+392 VNTLPPPLPTSASP
-406 AVTGTTVG
+406 AVTNATES
-414 STKLPSYAPESA
+414 STKLPSYAPASA
-426 VSTNT
+426 VPANA

-442 PAITSP
+442 PAITPTTTNP
-448 VSNSVEQN
+448 VEKN
-456 STVVNVVPPAG
+456 STVVNVAPPAG
-467 SPTAAGTSEPA
+467 SPTSAG
-478 VVNTAADNKQASEA
+478 ASESDA
-492 LQTVLNST
+492 TTQSITSQDQLNTTPSAARNNVINNST
-500 TIPAANNVTATPNAE
+500 LPNAE
-515 NTPTQQ
+515 NKLPQQ
-521 PKGQSTATGQG
+521 PKVQNAATDQG
-532 TATPAP
+532 TSTSAP
-538 KQTDNKSTTTNNPA
+538 KQTNNKSTAANNPA
-552 PKKSYKPLTEQ
+552 PKKSYKPLTKG
-563 DLREAEDEIIA
+563 DLTTAEDEIIA
-574 QYNQQLKDTYDELI
+574 QYNKQFKDTYDELI
-588 QEFQKNQSDAFAAL
+588 KEFQKNQSDAFAAL

-610 DEKSMKNFEEC
+610 DEDSINDFEEC

-646 AQKMPKTPTEKE
+646 AQKMPKAPAEKE
-658 NKNEGAEQNNKTPQN
+658 NKNEGTEQNNKTPQN

-679 EVKKA
+679 EVKNA

-696 EADREESA
+696 KTTSEESA
-704 LESDYDE
+704 PENDNND
-711 KDLPKFNM
+711 DN
-719 RALQNATVE
+719 VIDV
-728 TLQNFFDKK
+728 FDMA
-737 KEKGKKKKD
+737 ED
-746 KKKKEENT
+746 KPE
-754 KSETSSEDINKD
+754 KD

-780 LENVVDCLIT
+780 LENVVDCLMT
-790 LLRYM
+790 LLRYI
-795 PENTDK
+795 PENIGTT
-801 SSNGNAFNKKGNDT
+801 GGAFNKKGNDT

-863 NNTLKDFFDTKNKK
+863 NETLQEFFSKKNKK

-1041 RENIGSKSSQSV
+1041 EKNIGSKSSQSV

>member
-13 QNQLSSNDKAT
+13 QNQLSSKDKAT

-37 DKNILNNIVDREM
+37 DKNILDNIVKREM
-50 RLKKVDPELAS
+50 RLKGVDPELAS
-61 KIADE
+61 EIADE
-66 NKDSERNENRVESIE
+66 SKDDERNKNRVESIE
-81 NYFLNKQKFDSFRN
+81 NYFLNKQKFDLFRN
-95 NISETI
+95 NVSETI
-101 KSTIDAQPDI
+101 KSTIKAQPDI
-111 KKNNTK
+111 KENHTK
-117 FFMLKGVNTGLES
+117 LYLLKGVNTGLES
-130 TEKNQGSKY
+130 TEKNQGSSY
-139 WRYMGLQ
+139 WKYMGLQ
-146 FVKGNL
+146 FVKGKL

-158 REGTGNITERIK
+158 RKGTEDITKRIK

-176 ANNFSPPE
+176 ANNFSKPE
-184 NLQEYENDNENYDN
+184 KNLQESGNDNKNYDNENYDN
-198 ENNSSDNENSTTDAS
+198 KNNDNENNSTNNENSTTDAS
-213 STPSKPTNKYLNLDA
+213 STPSKPTNEYLNLDA

-243 EKLLKAQDEINTA
+243 EKLLKAQDDINTA

-263 VRENAKRFFNYTL
+263 IRENAKRFFNYAL
-276 PENKNTENGYLITL
+276 PENKNTENGYLVTL

-297 KKLYPIAPVTST
+297 KKLYPIAPVPYT
-309 NEESNKATEPPPLKP
+309 NKESNKNNEPSPLKP
-324 SETGATDLPAVFK
+324 TESGAADLPAVFK
-337 PGTTTNAPVAGATSK
+337 SGATTNAPVVAATSK

-375 PPQTINK
+375 PPQTTSK

-392 VNTLPPPPTVSAPS
+392 VNTLPPPLPISAPS

-414 STKLPSYAPESA
+414 SIEVPSYAPASA
-426 VSTNT
+426 VHANA

-442 PAITSP
+442 LAITSP

-456 STVVNVVPPAG
+456 STIGNMAPPAG
-467 SPTAAGTSEPA
+467 PPTAAG
-478 VVNTAADNKQASEA
+478 ASESGA
-492 LQTVLNST
+492 TTQSITSQEQLNTTPSAARNNVINNST
-500 TIPAANNVTATPNAE
+500 LPNAE
-515 NTPTQQ
+515 NKLPQQ
-521 PKGQSTATGQG
+521 PKGPNAATDQG
-532 TATPAP
+532 TSTSAP
-538 KQTDNKSTTTNNPA
+538 KQTDNKSTAANNPA
-552 PKKSYKPLTEQ
+552 PKKSYKPLTER
-563 DLREAEDEIIA
+563 DLITAEDEIIA
-574 QYNQQLKDTYDELI
+574 QYNKQFKDTYDELI
-588 QEFQKNQSDAFAAL
+588 KEFQKNQSDAFAAL

-610 DEKSMKNFEEC
+610 DEDSINDFEEC

-633 NFNLSLGNFLNML
+633 NFNLSLGNFLNVL
-646 AQKMPKTPTEKE
+646 AQKMPEAPAEKE
-658 NKNEGAEQNNKTPQN
+658 NKNEGTEQNNKTPQN

-679 EVKKA
+679 EVKNA

-696 EADREESA
+696 KTTSEESA
-704 LESDYDE
+704 PENDNND
-711 KDLPKFNM
+711 DNVIDVFNM
-719 RALQNATVE
+719 AGVQGTIGT
-728 TLQNFFDKK
+728 TLQNFFDEN
-737 KEKGKKKKD
+737 KED
-746 KKKKEENT
+746 ENEDEDEED
-754 KSETSSEDINKD
+754 ETVPPITKD

-780 LENVVDCLIT
+780 LENVVDCLMT
-790 LLRYM
+790 LLRYI
-795 PENTDK
+795 PENIGTT
-801 SSNGNAFNKKGNDT
+801 GGAFNKKGNDT

-863 NNTLKDFFDTKNKK
+863 NETLQEFFSKKNKK

-929 EKDRSFYDKFI
+929 EKDRRFYDKFI

>member
-13 QNQLSSNDKAT
+13 QNQLSSKDKAT

-37 DKNILNNIVDREM
+37 DKNILDNIVKREM
-50 RLKKVDPELAS
+50 RLKGVDPELAS
-61 KIADE
+61 EIADE
-66 NKDSERNENRVESIE
+66 SKDDERNKNRVESIE
-81 NYFLNKQKFDSFRN
+81 NYFLNKQKFDLFRN
-95 NISETI
+95 NVSETI
-101 KSTIDAQPDI
+101 KSTIKAQPDI
-111 KKNNTK
+111 KENHTK
-117 FFMLKGVNTGLES
+117 LYLLKGVNTGLES
-130 TEKNQGSKY
+130 TEKNQGSSY
-139 WRYMGLQ
+139 WKYMGLQ
-146 FVKGNL
+146 FVKGKL

-158 REGTGNITERIK
+158 RKGTEDITKRIK

-176 ANNFSPPE
+176 ANNFSKPE
-184 NLQEYENDNENYDN
+184 KNLQESGNDNKNYDNENYDN
-198 ENNSSDNENSTTDAS
+198 ENYDNKNNDNENNSTNNENSTTDAS
-213 STPSKPTNKYLNLDA
+213 SIPSKPTNEYLNLDA

-276 PENKNTENGYLITL
+276 PENKNTENGYLVTL

-297 KKLYPIAPVTST
+297 KKLYPIAPVPST
-309 NEESNKATEPPPLKP
+309 NKESNKNNEPSPLKP
-324 SETGATDLPAVFK
+324 TESGAADLPAVFK
-337 PGTTTNAPVAGATSK
+337 SGATTPTASVVAATSK

-360 PPPQTTNKILPPPTT
+360 PTT
-375 PPQTINK
+375 PPQTTIK
-382 LPPPP
+382 LPHPQ
-387 LPSQP
+387 S

-414 STKLPSYAPESA
+414 STKLPSYAPASA
-426 VSTNT
+426 VHANA

-456 STVVNVVPPAG
+456 STIGNMAPPAG
-467 SPTAAGTSEPA
+467 PPTSAG
-478 VVNTAADNKQASEA
+478 ASESGA
-492 LQTVLNST
+492 TTQSITSQEQLNTTPSAARNNVINNST
-500 TIPAANNVTATPNAE
+500 LPNAE
-515 NTPTQQ
+515 NKLPQQ
-521 PKGQSTATGQG
+521 PKGQNAATDQG
-532 TATPAP
+532 TSTSAP
-538 KQTDNKSTTTNNPA
+538 KQTDNKSTAANNPA
-552 PKKSYKPLTEQ
+552 PKKSYKPLTER
-563 DLREAEDEIIA
+563 DLITAEDEIIA
-574 QYNQQLKDTYDELI
+574 QYNKQFKDTYDELI
-588 QEFQKNQSDAFAAL
+588 KEFQKNQSDAFAAL

-610 DEKSMKNFEEC
+610 DEDSINDFEEC
-621 KDNLSNAEDSMY
+621 KDNLSNTEDSMY

-646 AQKMPKTPTEKE
+646 AQKMPKAPAKKE
-658 NKNEGAEQNNKTPQN
+658 NKNEGTEQNNNTPQN

-679 EVKKA
+679 EVKNA

-696 EADREESA
+696 KTTSEESA
-704 LESDYDE
+704 PENDNND
-711 KDLPKFNM
+711 DN
-719 RALQNATVE
+719 VIDV
-728 TLQNFFDKK
+728 FDMA
-737 KEKGKKKKD
+737 ED
-746 KKKKEENT
+746 KPE
-754 KSETSSEDINKD
+754 KD

-780 LENVVDCLIT
+780 LENVVDCLMT
-790 LLRYM
+790 LLRYI
-795 PENTDK
+795 PENIGTT
-801 SSNGNAFNKKGNDT
+801 GGAFNKKGNDT

-863 NNTLKDFFDTKNKK
+863 NETLQEFFSKKNKK

>member
-1 MEITSNNPYKDQ
+1 MEITSDNPYKDQ
-13 QNQLSSNDKAT
+13 QNQLSSKDKAT

-37 DKNILNNIVDREM
+37 DKNILDNIVKREM
-50 RLKKVDPELAS
+50 RLKGVDPELAS
-61 KIADE
+61 EIADE
-66 NKDSERNENRVESIE
+66 KNDDKRNEDRVKSIE

-95 NISETI
+95 NVSETI
-101 KSTIDAQPDI
+101 KSTIKAQPDI
-111 KKNNTK
+111 KENHTK
-117 FFMLKGVNTGLES
+117 LYLLKGVNTGLES
-130 TEKNQGSKY
+130 TEKNQGSSY
-139 WRYMGLQ
+139 WKYMGLQ
-146 FVKGNL
+146 FVKGKL

-158 REGTGNITERIK
+158 REGTEDITERIK

-176 ANNFSPPE
+176 ANGFSTPE
-184 NLQEYENDNENYDN
+184 NLEESENDNENYDN
-198 ENNSSDNENSTTDAS
+198 ENNSTNNENSTTDAS
-213 STPSKPTNKYLNLDA
+213 STPSKPTNEYLNLDA

-243 EKLLKAQDEINTA
+243 EKLLKAQDEINAA

-263 VRENAKRFFNYTL
+263 IRENAKRFFNYTL
-276 PENKNTENGYLITL
+276 PENKNTENGYLVTL

-297 KKLYPIAPVTST
+297 KKLYPIAPVPST
-309 NEESNKATEPPPLKP
+309 NEESNKVNESSPLKP
-324 SETGATDLPAVFK
+324 TESGAADLPAVFK
-337 PGTTTNAPVAGATSK
+337 SGATTPTASVVAATSK
-352 PNRAPLPP
+352 PNH
-360 PPPQTTNKILPPPTT
+360 KILPPPTT
-375 PPQTINK
+375 PPQTTSK
-382 LPPPP
+382 LPPPQ
-387 LPSQP
+387 S
-392 VNTLPPPPTVSAPS
+392 VNTLPPPLPTSASP
-406 AVTGTTVG
+406 AVNNATES
-414 STKLPSYAPESA
+414 STKLPSYAPASA
-426 VSTNT
+426 VPANA

-442 PAITSP
+442 PAITP
-448 VSNSVEQN
+448 TTTNPVEQN
-456 STVVNVVPPAG
+456 SRLGDMMAPPAG
-467 SPTAAGTSEPA
+467 PPTSAG
-478 VVNTAADNKQASEA
+478 ASESGA
-492 LQTVLNST
+492 TTQSITSQEQLNTTPSAARNNVINNST
-500 TIPAANNVTATPNAE
+500 LPNAE
-515 NTPTQQ
+515 NKLPQQ
-521 PKGQSTATGQG
+521 PESQSTTTGQG

-538 KQTDNKSTTTNNPA
+538 NQTDNKSTAANNPE
-552 PKKSYKPLTEQ
+552 PKKSYKPLTER
-563 DLREAEDEIIA
+563 DLITAEDEIIA
-574 QYNQQLKDTYDELI
+574 QYNKQFKDTYDELI
-588 QEFQKNQSDAFAAL
+588 KEFQKNQSDAFAAL

-610 DEKSMKNFEEC
+610 DEDSINDFEEC

-646 AQKMPKTPTEKE
+646 AQKMPKAPAEKE
-658 NKNEGAEQNNKTPQN
+658 NKNEGTEQNNKTPQN

-679 EVKKA
+679 EVKNA

-696 EADREESA
+696 EATDEESA
-704 LESDYDE
+704 PESDDNDDNVIDVFDME
-711 KDLPKFNM
+711 
-719 RALQNATVE
+719 NAQG
-728 TLQNFFDKK
+728 TLQNFFDEN
-737 KEKGKKKKD
+737 KED
-746 KKKKEENT
+746 ENEDEDEDEDEED
-754 KSETSSEDINKD
+754 ETVPPITKD

-780 LENVVDCLIT
+780 LENVVDCLMT
-790 LLRYM
+790 LLRYI
-795 PENTDK
+795 PENIGTP
-801 SSNGNAFNKKGNDT
+801 GGAFNKKGNDT

-863 NNTLKDFFDTKNKK
+863 NNTLKDFFATKNKK

-918 PTEGITTSKLA
+918 PTEGVTTSKLA

-977 NYEDLL
+977 NYKDLL
-983 KCIDQVKNGRKWF
+983 ECIDQVKNGRKWF

-1041 RENIGSKSSQSV
+1041 RENIGSKSS
-1053 D
+1053 

>member
-13 QNQLSSNDKAT
+13 QNQLSTNDKAT

-37 DKNILNNIVDREM
+37 DKNILDNIVKREM
-50 RLKKVDPELAS
+50 RLKGVDPELAS
-61 KIADE
+61 EIADE
-66 NKDSERNENRVESIE
+66 KNDDKRNEDRVKSIE

-95 NISETI
+95 NVSETI

-117 FFMLKGVNTGLES
+117 LYLLKGVNTGLES
-130 TEKNQGSKY
+130 TEKNQGSSY
-139 WRYMGLQ
+139 WKYMGLQ
-146 FVKGNL
+146 FVKGKL

-158 REGTGNITERIK
+158 RKGTEDITKRIK

-176 ANNFSPPE
+176 ANNFSKPEE
-184 NLQEYENDNENYDN
+184 NLQESENDNENYDN
-198 ENNSSDNENSTTDAS
+198 ENNSTNNENSTTDAS
-213 STPSKPTNKYLNLDA
+213 STPSKPTNEYLNLDA

-243 EKLLKAQDEINTA
+243 EKLLKAQDDINTA

-263 VRENAKRFFNYTL
+263 IRENAKRFFNYAL
-276 PENKNTENGYLITL
+276 PENKNTENGYLVTL

-297 KKLYPIAPVTST
+297 KKLYPIAPVPST
-309 NEESNKATEPPPLKP
+309 NKESNKNNEPSPLKP
-324 SETGATDLPAVFK
+324 TESGAADLPAVFK
-337 PGTTTNAPVAGATSK
+337 SGATTPTASVVAATSK

-360 PPPQTTNKILPPPTT
+360 PPPQTTS
-375 PPQTINK
+375 K
-382 LPPPP
+382 LPPPQ
-387 LPSQP
+387 S
-392 VNTLPPPPTVSAPS
+392 VNTLPPPLPTSVSP

-414 STKLPSYAPESA
+414 SIEVPSLKGSAPA
-426 VSTNT
+426 NPVPANT
-431 VKPTIQTLAPP
+431 IEPISQPSIQQPAPP

-448 VSNSVEQN
+448 VSNSVEKN
-456 STVVNVVPPAG
+456 STVVNVAPPAG
-467 SPTAAGTSEPA
+467 SPTSAG
-478 VVNTAADNKQASEA
+478 ASESDA
-492 LQTVLNST
+492 TTQSITSQDQLNTTPSAARNNVINNST
-500 TIPAANNVTATPNAE
+500 LPNAE
-515 NTPTQQ
+515 NKLPQQ
-521 PKGQSTATGQG
+521 PKGQNTTTGQG

-538 KQTDNKSTTTNNPA
+538 NQTDNKSTAANNPA
-552 PKKSYKPLTEQ
+552 PKKSYKPLTER
-563 DLREAEDEIIA
+563 DLITVEDEIIA
-574 QYNQQLKDTYDELI
+574 QYNKQFKDTYDELI
-588 QEFQKNQSDAFAAL
+588 KEFQKNQSDAFAAL

-610 DEKSMKNFEEC
+610 DEDSINDFEEC

-646 AQKMPKTPTEKE
+646 AQKMPEAPAEKE
-658 NKNEGAEQNNKTPQN
+658 NKNEGTEQNNKTPQN

-679 EVKKA
+679 EVKNA

-696 EADREESA
+696 KTTSEESA
-704 LESDYDE
+704 PENDNND
-711 KDLPKFNM
+711 DNVIGVFNM
-719 RALQNATVE
+719 AGEQGTIGT
-728 TLQNFFDKK
+728 TLQNFFDEN
-737 KEKGKKKKD
+737 KED
-746 KKKKEENT
+746 ENEDEDEED
-754 KSETSSEDINKD
+754 ETVPPITKD

-780 LENVVDCLIT
+780 LENVVDCLMT
-790 LLRYM
+790 LLRYI
-795 PENTDK
+795 PENIGTT
-801 SSNGNAFNKKGNDT
+801 GGAFNKKGNDT

-863 NNTLKDFFDTKNKK
+863 NETLQEFFSKKNKK

>member
-13 QNQLSSNDKAT
+13 QNQLSSKDKAT

-37 DKNILNNIVDREM
+37 DKNILDNIVKREM
-50 RLKKVDPELAS
+50 RLKGVDPELAS
-61 KIADE
+61 EIADE
-66 NKDSERNENRVESIE
+66 KNDDKRNEDRVESIE

-95 NISETI
+95 NVSETI
-101 KSTIDAQPDI
+101 KSTIKAQPDI
-111 KKNNTK
+111 KENHTK
-117 FFMLKGVNTGLES
+117 LYLLKGVNTGLES
-130 TEKNQGSKY
+130 TEKNQGSSY
-139 WRYMGLQ
+139 WKYMGLQ
-146 FVKGNL
+146 FVKGKL

-158 REGTGNITERIK
+158 RKGTEDITDRIQD
-170 NSLTSI
+170 SLNSI
-176 ANNFSPPE
+176 ANNFSKPEE
-184 NLQEYENDNENYDN
+184 NLQESENDNEN
-198 ENNSSDNENSTTDAS
+198 NSTNNENSTTDAS
-213 STPSKPTNKYLNLDA
+213 STPSKPTNEYLNLDA

-276 PENKNTENGYLITL
+276 PENKNTENGYLVTL

-297 KKLYPIAPVTST
+297 KKLYPIAPVPST
-309 NEESNKATEPPPLKP
+309 NKESNKNNEPSPLKP
-324 SETGATDLPAVFK
+324 TESGAADLPAVFK
-337 PGTTTNAPVAGATSK
+337 SGATTPTASVVAATSK

-360 PPPQTTNKILPPPTT
+360 PPPQTTS
-375 PPQTINK
+375 K
-382 LPPPP
+382 LPPPQ
-387 LPSQP
+387 S
-392 VNTLPPPPTVSAPS
+392 VNTLPPPLPTSASP
-406 AVTGTTVG
+406 AVTNATES
-414 STKLPSYAPESA
+414 STKLPSYAPASA
-426 VSTNT
+426 VPANA

-442 PAITSP
+442 PAITPTTTNP
-448 VSNSVEQN
+448 VEKN
-456 STVVNVVPPAG
+456 STVVNVAPPAG
-467 SPTAAGTSEPA
+467 SPTSAG
-478 VVNTAADNKQASEA
+478 ASESDA
-492 LQTVLNST
+492 TTQSITSQEQLNTTPSAARNNVINNST
-500 TIPAANNVTATPNAE
+500 LPNAE
-515 NTPTQQ
+515 NKLPQQ
-521 PKGQSTATGQG
+521 PKGPNAATDQG
-532 TATPAP
+532 TSTSAP
-538 KQTDNKSTTTNNPA
+538 KQTDNKSTAANNPA
-552 PKKSYKPLTEQ
+552 PKKSYKPLTKG
-563 DLREAEDEIIA
+563 DLTTAEDEIIA
-574 QYNQQLKDTYDELI
+574 QYNKQFKDTYDELI
-588 QEFQKNQSDAFAAL
+588 KEFQKNQSDAFAAL

-610 DEKSMKNFEEC
+610 DEDSINDFEEC

-646 AQKMPKTPTEKE
+646 AQKMPKAPAEKE
-658 NKNEGAEQNNKTPQN
+658 NKNEGTEQNNKTPQN

-679 EVKKA
+679 EVKNA

-696 EADREESA
+696 KTTSEESA
-704 LESDYDE
+704 PENDNND
-711 KDLPKFNM
+711 DN
-719 RALQNATVE
+719 VIDV
-728 TLQNFFDKK
+728 FDMA
-737 KEKGKKKKD
+737 ED
-746 KKKKEENT
+746 KPE
-754 KSETSSEDINKD
+754 KD

-780 LENVVDCLIT
+780 LENVVDCLMT
-790 LLRYM
+790 LLRYI
-795 PENTDK
+795 PENIGTT
-801 SSNGNAFNKKGNDT
+801 GGAFNKKGNDT

-863 NNTLKDFFDTKNKK
+863 NETLQEFFSKKNKK

>member
-13 QNQLSSNDKAT
+13 QNQLSSKDKAT

-37 DKNILNNIVDREM
+37 DKNILDNIVKREM
-50 RLKKVDPELAS
+50 RLKGVDPKLAS
-61 KIADE
+61 EIADE
-66 NKDSERNENRVESIE
+66 ENDDKRNEDRVKSIE

-95 NISETI
+95 NVSETI
-101 KSTIDAQPDI
+101 KSTIKAQPDI
-111 KKNNTK
+111 KENHTK
-117 FFMLKGVNTGLES
+117 LYLLKGVNTGLES
-130 TEKNQGSKY
+130 TEKNQGSSY
-139 WRYMGLQ
+139 WKYMGLQ
-146 FVKGNL
+146 FVKGKL

-158 REGTGNITERIK
+158 REGTEDITERIK
-170 NSLTSI
+170 NSLNSI
-176 ANNFSPPE
+176 ANGFSKPEE
-184 NLQEYENDNENYDN
+184 NLQESENDNEN
-198 ENNSSDNENSTTDAS
+198 NSTNNENSTTDAS
-213 STPSKPTNKYLNLDA
+213 STPSKPTNEYLNLDA

-276 PENKNTENGYLITL
+276 PENKNTENGYLVTL

-297 KKLYPIAPVTST
+297 KKLYPIAPVPST
-309 NEESNKATEPPPLKP
+309 NKESNKNNEPSPLKP
-324 SETGATDLPAVFK
+324 TESGAADLPAVFK
-337 PGTTTNAPVAGATSK
+337 SGATTPTASVVAATSK

-360 PPPQTTNKILPPPTT
+360 PPPQTTS
-375 PPQTINK
+375 K
-382 LPPPP
+382 LPPPQ
-387 LPSQP
+387 S
-392 VNTLPPPPTVSAPS
+392 VNTLPPPLPTSASP
-406 AVTGTTVG
+406 AVTNATES
-414 STKLPSYAPESA
+414 STKLPSYAPASA
-426 VSTNT
+426 VPANA

-442 PAITSP
+442 PAITPTTTNP
-448 VSNSVEQN
+448 VEKN
-456 STVVNVVPPAG
+456 STVVNVAPPAG
-467 SPTAAGTSEPA
+467 SPTSAG
-478 VVNTAADNKQASEA
+478 ASESDA
-492 LQTVLNST
+492 TTQSITSQDQLNTTPSAARNNVINNST
-500 TIPAANNVTATPNAE
+500 LPNAE
-515 NTPTQQ
+515 NKLPQQ
-521 PKGQSTATGQG
+521 PKGQNTTTGQG

-538 KQTDNKSTTTNNPA
+538 NQTDNKSTAANNPA
-552 PKKSYKPLTEQ
+552 PKKSYKPLTER
-563 DLREAEDEIIA
+563 DLITAEDEIIA
-574 QYNQQLKDTYDELI
+574 QYNKQFKDTYDELI
-588 QEFQKNQSDAFAAL
+588 KEFQKNQSDAFAAL

-610 DEKSMKNFEEC
+610 DEDSINDFEEC
-621 KDNLSNAEDSMY
+621 KDNLSKAEDSMY

-646 AQKMPKTPTEKE
+646 AQKMPKAPAEKE
-658 NKNEGAEQNNKTPQN
+658 NKNEGTEQNNKTPQN

-679 EVKKA
+679 EVKNA

-696 EADREESA
+696 EATDEESVPK
-704 LESDYDE
+704 SDDNDDNVIDVFDME
-711 KDLPKFNM
+711 
-719 RALQNATVE
+719 NAQG
-728 TLQNFFDKK
+728 TLQNFLDEN
-737 KEKGKKKKD
+737 KED
-746 KKKKEENT
+746 ENEDEDEED
-754 KSETSSEDINKD
+754 ETVPPITKD

-780 LENVVDCLIT
+780 LENVVDCLMT
-790 LLRYM
+790 LLRYI
-795 PENTDK
+795 PENIGTP
-801 SSNGNAFNKKGNDT
+801 GGAFNKKGNDT

>member
-1 MEITSNNPYKDQ
+1 MGTTSSNPYKDQ
-13 QNQLSSNDKAT
+13 QNQLSSKDKAT
-24 KDLKKYAGTVKKF
+24 KDLKKYAGTIKKF
-37 DKNILNNIVDREM
+37 DKNILDNIVKREM
-50 RLKKVDPELAS
+50 RLKGVDPELAS
-61 KIADE
+61 EIADE
-66 NKDSERNENRVESIE
+66 KNDDKRNKGRVESIE
-81 NYFLNKQKFDSFRN
+81 NYFLNKQKFDLFRN
-95 NISETI
+95 IVSETI
-101 KSTIDAQPDI
+101 KSTIKAQPDI
-111 KKNNTK
+111 KENHTK
-117 FFMLKGVNTGLES
+117 LYLLKGVNTGLES
-130 TEKNQGSKY
+130 TEKNQGSSY
-139 WRYMGLQ
+139 WKYMGLQ
-146 FVKGNL
+146 FVKGKL

-158 REGTGNITERIK
+158 RKGTEDITKRIK
-170 NSLTSI
+170 NSLNSI
-176 ANNFSPPE
+176 ANGFSTPE
-184 NLQEYENDNENYDN
+184 NLKESENDNENYDN
-198 ENNSSDNENSTTDAS
+198 ENNSTNNENSTPDAS
-213 STPSKPTNKYLNLDA
+213 STPSKPTNEYLNLDA

-243 EKLLKAQDEINTA
+243 EKLLKAQDEINAA

-263 VRENAKRFFNYTL
+263 IRENAKRFFNYTL
-276 PENKNTENGYLITL
+276 PENKNTENGYLVTL

-297 KKLYPIAPVTST
+297 KKLYPIAPVPST
-309 NEESNKATEPPPLKP
+309 NEESNKVNESSPLKP
-324 SETGATDLPAVFK
+324 TESGAADLPAVFK
-337 PGTTTNAPVAGATSK
+337 SGATTPTASVVAATSK
-352 PNRAPLPP
+352 PNH
-360 PPPQTTNKILPPPTT
+360 KILPPPTT
-375 PPQTINK
+375 PPQTTSK
-382 LPPPP
+382 LPPPQ
-387 LPSQP
+387 S
-392 VNTLPPPPTVSAPS
+392 VNTLPPPPPLPVGATSTITSMAEKTAEVLPLKEAAPANTVPANTNVPISQ
-406 AVTGTTVG
+406 
-414 STKLPSYAPESA
+414 LPSQP
-426 VSTNT
+426 
-431 VKPTIQTLAPP
+431 LAPP

-456 STVVNVVPPAG
+456 STIGNMAPPAG
-467 SPTAAGTSEPA
+467 PPTSAG
-478 VVNTAADNKQASEA
+478 ASESGA
-492 LQTVLNST
+492 TTQSITSQEQLNTTPSAARNNVINNST
-500 TIPAANNVTATPNAE
+500 LPNAE
-515 NTPTQQ
+515 NKLPQQ
-521 PKGQSTATGQG
+521 PKGQNAATDQG
-532 TATPAP
+532 TSTSAP
-538 KQTDNKSTTTNNPA
+538 KQTDNKSTAANNPA
-552 PKKSYKPLTEQ
+552 PKKSYKPLTER
-563 DLREAEDEIIA
+563 DLITAEDEIIA
-574 QYNQQLKDTYDELI
+574 QYNKQLKDTYDELI
-588 QEFQKNQSDAFAAL
+588 KEFQKNQSDAFAAL

-610 DEKSMKNFEEC
+610 DEDSINDFEEC

-646 AQKMPKTPTEKE
+646 AQKMPKAPAEKE
-658 NKNEGAEQNNKTPQN
+658 NKNEGTEQNNKTPQN

-679 EVKKA
+679 EVKNA

-696 EADREESA
+696 EATDEESA
-704 LESDYDE
+704 PESDDNDDNVIDVFDME
-711 KDLPKFNM
+711 
-719 RALQNATVE
+719 NAQG
-728 TLQNFFDKK
+728 TLQNFFDEN
-737 KEKGKKKKD
+737 KED
-746 KKKKEENT
+746 ENEDEDEDEDEDEED
-754 KSETSSEDINKD
+754 ETVPPITKD

-780 LENVVDCLIT
+780 LENVVDCLMT
-790 LLRYM
+790 LLRYI
-795 PENTDK
+795 PENIGT
-801 SSNGNAFNKKGNDT
+801 SGGAFNKKGDNT

-977 NYEDLL
+977 NYKDLL
-983 KCIDQVKNGRKWF
+983 ECIDQVKNGRKWF

-1041 RENIGSKSSQSV
+1041 RENIGDKNSHSV

>member
-1 MEITSNNPYKDQ
+1 MEITSDNPYKDQ
-13 QNQLSSNDKAT
+13 QNQLSSKDKAT

-37 DKNILNNIVDREM
+37 DKNILDNIVKREM
-50 RLKKVDPELAS
+50 RLKGVDPELAS
-61 KIADE
+61 EIADE
-66 NKDSERNENRVESIE
+66 KNDDKRNEDRVKSIE

-95 NISETI
+95 NVSETI
-101 KSTIDAQPDI
+101 KSTIKAQPDI
-111 KKNNTK
+111 KENHTK
-117 FFMLKGVNTGLES
+117 LYLLKGVNTGLES
-130 TEKNQGSKY
+130 TEKNQGSSY
-139 WRYMGLQ
+139 WKYMGLQ
-146 FVKGNL
+146 FVKGKL

-158 REGTGNITERIK
+158 REGTEDITERIK

-176 ANNFSPPE
+176 ANGFSTPE
-184 NLQEYENDNENYDN
+184 NLEESENDNENYDN
-198 ENNSSDNENSTTDAS
+198 ENNSTNNENSTTDAS
-213 STPSKPTNKYLNLDA
+213 STPSKPTNEYLNLDA

-243 EKLLKAQDEINTA
+243 EKLLKAQDEINAA

-263 VRENAKRFFNYTL
+263 IRENAKRFFNYTL
-276 PENKNTENGYLITL
+276 PENKNTENGYLVTL

-297 KKLYPIAPVTST
+297 KKLYPIAPVPST
-309 NEESNKATEPPPLKP
+309 NEESNKVNESSPLKP
-324 SETGATDLPAVFK
+324 TESGAADLPAVFK
-337 PGTTTNAPVAGATSK
+337 SGATTPTASVVAATSK
-352 PNRAPLPP
+352 PNH
-360 PPPQTTNKILPPPTT
+360 KILPPPTT
-375 PPQTINK
+375 PPQTTSK
-382 LPPPP
+382 LPPPQ
-387 LPSQP
+387 S
-392 VNTLPPPPTVSAPS
+392 VNTLPPPLPTSASP
-406 AVTGTTVG
+406 AVNNATES
-414 STKLPSYAPESA
+414 STKLPSYAPASA
-426 VSTNT
+426 VPANA

-442 PAITSP
+442 PAITP
-448 VSNSVEQN
+448 TTTNPVEQN
-456 STVVNVVPPAG
+456 SRLGDMMAPPAG
-467 SPTAAGTSEPA
+467 PPTSAG
-478 VVNTAADNKQASEA
+478 ASESGA
-492 LQTVLNST
+492 TTQSITSQEQLNTTPSAARNNVINNST
-500 TIPAANNVTATPNAE
+500 LPNAE
-515 NTPTQQ
+515 NKLTQQ
-521 PKGQSTATGQG
+521 PKGPNAATGQG

-538 KQTDNKSTTTNNPA
+538 KQTDNKSTAANNPE
-552 PKKSYKPLTEQ
+552 PKKSYKPLTER
-563 DLREAEDEIIA
+563 DLITAEDEIIA
-574 QYNQQLKDTYDELI
+574 QYNKQLKDTYDELI
-588 QEFQKNQSDAFAAL
+588 KEFQKNQSDAFAAL

-610 DEKSMKNFEEC
+610 DEDSINDFEEC
-621 KDNLSNAEDSMY
+621 KDNLSKAEDSMY

-646 AQKMPKTPTEKE
+646 AQKMPKAPAEKE
-658 NKNEGAEQNNKTPQN
+658 NKNEGTEQNNKTPQN

-679 EVKKA
+679 EVKNA

-696 EADREESA
+696 EATDEESA
-704 LESDYDE
+704 PESDDNDDNVIDVFDME
-711 KDLPKFNM
+711 
-719 RALQNATVE
+719 NAQG
-728 TLQNFFDKK
+728 TLQNFLDEN
-737 KEKGKKKKD
+737 KED
-746 KKKKEENT
+746 ENEDEDEDEED
-754 KSETSSEDINKD
+754 ETVPPITKD

-780 LENVVDCLIT
+780 LENVVDCLMT
-790 LLRYM
+790 LLRYI
-795 PENTDK
+795 PENIGTP
-801 SSNGNAFNKKGNDT
+801 GGAFNKKGDDT

-918 PTEGITTSKLA
+918 PTEGVTTSKLA

-977 NYEDLL
+977 NYKDLL
-983 KCIDQVKNGRKWF
+983 ECIDQVKNGRKWF

-1041 RENIGSKSSQSV
+1041 RENIGDKNSHSV

>member
-13 QNQLSSNDKAT
+13 QNQLSSKDKAT

-37 DKNILNNIVDREM
+37 DKNILDNIVKREM
-50 RLKKVDPELAS
+50 RLKGVDPKLAS
-61 KIADE
+61 EIADE
-66 NKDSERNENRVESIE
+66 ENDDKRNEDRVKSIE

-95 NISETI
+95 NVSETI
-101 KSTIDAQPDI
+101 KSTIKAQPDI
-111 KKNNTK
+111 KENHTK
-117 FFMLKGVNTGLES
+117 LYLLKGVNTGLES
-130 TEKNQGSKY
+130 TEKNQGSSY
-139 WRYMGLQ
+139 WKYMGLQ
-146 FVKGNL
+146 FVKGKL

-158 REGTGNITERIK
+158 RKGTEDITKRIK

-176 ANNFSPPE
+176 ANNFSKPE
-184 NLQEYENDNENYDN
+184 KNLQESGNDNKNYDNENYDN
-198 ENNSSDNENSTTDAS
+198 KNNDNENNSTNNENSTTDAS
-213 STPSKPTNKYLNLDA
+213 SIPSKPTNEYLNLDA

-243 EKLLKAQDEINTA
+243 EKLLKAQDEINAA

-263 VRENAKRFFNYTL
+263 IRENAKRFFNYTL
-276 PENKNTENGYLITL
+276 PENKNTENGYLVTL

-297 KKLYPIAPVTST
+297 KKLYPIAPVPST
-309 NEESNKATEPPPLKP
+309 NEESNKNNEPSPLKP
-324 SETGATDLPAVFK
+324 TESGAADLPAVFK
-337 PGTTTNAPVAGATSK
+337 SGATTPTASVVAATSK

-360 PPPQTTNKILPPPTT
+360 PPPQTTS
-375 PPQTINK
+375 K
-382 LPPPP
+382 LPPPQ
-387 LPSQP
+387 S
-392 VNTLPPPPTVSAPS
+392 VNTLPPPLPTSASP
-406 AVTGTTVG
+406 AVTNATES
-414 STKLPSYAPESA
+414 STKLPSYAPASA
-426 VSTNT
+426 VPANA

-442 PAITSP
+442 PAITPTTTNP
-448 VSNSVEQN
+448 VEKN
-456 STVVNVVPPAG
+456 STVVNVAPPAG
-467 SPTAAGTSEPA
+467 SPTSAG
-478 VVNTAADNKQASEA
+478 ASESDA
-492 LQTVLNST
+492 TTQSITSQEQLNTTPSAARNNVINNST
-500 TIPAANNVTATPNAE
+500 LPNAE
-515 NTPTQQ
+515 NKLPQQ
-521 PKGQSTATGQG
+521 PKGPNAATDQG
-532 TATPAP
+532 TSTSAP
-538 KQTDNKSTTTNNPA
+538 KQTDNKSTAANNPA
-552 PKKSYKPLTEQ
+552 PKKSYKPLTKG
-563 DLREAEDEIIA
+563 DLTTAEDEIIA
-574 QYNQQLKDTYDELI
+574 QYNKQFKDTYDELI
-588 QEFQKNQSDAFAAL
+588 KEFQKNQSDAFAAL

-610 DEKSMKNFEEC
+610 DEDSINDFEEC

-646 AQKMPKTPTEKE
+646 AQKMPKAPAEKE
-658 NKNEGAEQNNKTPQN
+658 NKNEGTEQNNKTPQN

-679 EVKKA
+679 EVKNA

-696 EADREESA
+696 KTTSEESA
-704 LESDYDE
+704 PENDNND
-711 KDLPKFNM
+711 DN
-719 RALQNATVE
+719 VIDV
-728 TLQNFFDKK
+728 FDMA
-737 KEKGKKKKD
+737 ED
-746 KKKKEENT
+746 KPE
-754 KSETSSEDINKD
+754 KD

-780 LENVVDCLIT
+780 LENVVDCLMT
-790 LLRYM
+790 LLRYI
-795 PENTDK
+795 PENIVTT
-801 SSNGNAFNKKGNDT
+801 GGAFNKKGNDT

-863 NNTLKDFFDTKNKK
+863 NETLQEFFSKKNKK

>member
-13 QNQLSSNDKAT
+13 QNQLSSDDKAK

-37 DKNILNNIVDREM
+37 DKNILDNIVKREM
-50 RLKKVDPELAS
+50 RLKGVDPELAS
-61 KIADE
+61 EIADE
-66 NKDSERNENRVESIE
+66 KNDDKRNKGRVKSIE

-95 NISETI
+95 NVSETI
-101 KSTIDAQPDI
+101 KSTIKAQPDI
-111 KKNNTK
+111 KENHTK
-117 FFMLKGVNTGLES
+117 LYLLKGVNTGLES
-130 TEKNQGSKY
+130 TEKNQGSSY
-139 WRYMGLQ
+139 WKYMGLQ
-146 FVKGNL
+146 FVKGKL

-158 REGTGNITERIK
+158 REGTEDITERIK
-170 NSLTSI
+170 NSLNSI
-176 ANNFSPPE
+176 ANGFSKPEE
-184 NLQEYENDNENYDN
+184 NLQESENDNEN
-198 ENNSSDNENSTTDAS
+198 NSTNNENSTTDAS
-213 STPSKPTNKYLNLDA
+213 STPSKPTNEYLNLDA

-276 PENKNTENGYLITL
+276 PENKNTENGYLVTL

-297 KKLYPIAPVTST
+297 KKLYPIAPVPST
-309 NEESNKATEPPPLKP
+309 NKESNKNNEPSPLKP
-324 SETGATDLPAVFK
+324 TESGAADLPAVFK
-337 PGTTTNAPVAGATSK
+337 SGATPTASVVAATSK

-375 PPQTINK
+375 PPQTISK

-392 VNTLPPPPTVSAPS
+392 VNTLPPPLPISAPS

-414 STKLPSYAPESA
+414 SIEVPSYAPASA
-426 VSTNT
+426 VHANA

-442 PAITSP
+442 PAITPTTTNP
-448 VSNSVEQN
+448 VEKN
-456 STVVNVVPPAG
+456 STVVNVAPPAG
-467 SPTAAGTSEPA
+467 SPTSAG
-478 VVNTAADNKQASEA
+478 ASESDA
-492 LQTVLNST
+492 TTQSITSQEQLNTTPSAARNNVINNST
-500 TIPAANNVTATPNAE
+500 LPNAE
-515 NTPTQQ
+515 NKLPQQ
-521 PKGQSTATGQG
+521 PKGPNAATDQG
-532 TATPAP
+532 TSTSAP
-538 KQTDNKSTTTNNPA
+538 KQTDNKSTTANNPA
-552 PKKSYKPLTEQ
+552 PKKSYKPLTKG
-563 DLREAEDEIIA
+563 DLTTAEDEIIA
-574 QYNQQLKDTYDELI
+574 QYNKQFKDTYDELI
-588 QEFQKNQSDAFAAL
+588 KEFQKNQSDAFAAL

-610 DEKSMKNFEEC
+610 DEDSINDFEEC
-621 KDNLSNAEDSMY
+621 KDNLSKAEDSMY

-646 AQKMPKTPTEKE
+646 AQKMPKAPAEKE
-658 NKNEGAEQNNKTPQN
+658 NKNEGTEQNNKTPQN

-679 EVKKA
+679 EVKNA

-696 EADREESA
+696 EATDEESVPK
-704 LESDYDE
+704 SDDNDDNVIDVFDMAGE
-711 KDLPKFNM
+711 
-719 RALQNATVE
+719 QGTIGT
-728 TLQNFFDKK
+728 TLRNFFKEDKP
-737 KEKGKKKKD
+737 E
-746 KKKKEENT
+746 
-754 KSETSSEDINKD
+754 KD

-780 LENVVDCLIT
+780 LENVVDCLMT
-790 LLRYM
+790 LLRYI
-795 PENTDK
+795 PENIGTT
-801 SSNGNAFNKKGNDT
+801 GGAFNKKGNDT

-863 NNTLKDFFDTKNKK
+863 NETLQEFFSKKNKK

>member
-13 QNQLSSNDKAT
+13 QNQLSSDDKAK

-37 DKNILNNIVDREM
+37 DKNILDNIVKREM
-50 RLKKVDPELAS
+50 RLKGVDPELAS
-61 KIADE
+61 EIADE
-66 NKDSERNENRVESIE
+66 KNDDKRNEDRVESIE

-95 NISETI
+95 NVSETI
-101 KSTIDAQPDI
+101 KSTIKAQPDI
-111 KKNNTK
+111 KENHTK
-117 FFMLKGVNTGLES
+117 LYLLKGVNTGLES
-130 TEKNQGSKY
+130 TEKNQGSSY
-139 WRYMGLQ
+139 WKYMGLQ
-146 FVKGNL
+146 FVKGKL

-158 REGTGNITERIK
+158 RKGTEDITDRIQD
-170 NSLTSI
+170 SLNSI
-176 ANNFSPPE
+176 ANNFSKPEE
-184 NLQEYENDNENYDN
+184 NLQESENDNEN
-198 ENNSSDNENSTTDAS
+198 NSTNNENSTTDAS
-213 STPSKPTNKYLNLDA
+213 STPSKPTNEYLNLDA

-276 PENKNTENGYLITL
+276 PENKNTENGYLVTL

-297 KKLYPIAPVTST
+297 KKLYPIAPVPST
-309 NEESNKATEPPPLKP
+309 NKESNKNNEPSPLKP
-324 SETGATDLPAVFK
+324 TESGAADLPAVFK
-337 PGTTTNAPVAGATSK
+337 SGATTPTASVVAATSK

-360 PPPQTTNKILPPPTT
+360 PPPQTTS
-375 PPQTINK
+375 K
-382 LPPPP
+382 LPPPQ
-387 LPSQP
+387 S
-392 VNTLPPPPTVSAPS
+392 VNTLPPPLPTSASP
-406 AVTGTTVG
+406 AVTNATES
-414 STKLPSYAPESA
+414 STKLPSYAPASA
-426 VSTNT
+426 VPANA

-442 PAITSP
+442 PAITPTTTNP
-448 VSNSVEQN
+448 VEKN
-456 STVVNVVPPAG
+456 STVVNVAPPAG
-467 SPTAAGTSEPA
+467 SPTSAG
-478 VVNTAADNKQASEA
+478 ASESDA
-492 LQTVLNST
+492 TTQSITSQEQLNTTPSAARNNVINNST
-500 TIPAANNVTATPNAE
+500 LPNAE
-515 NTPTQQ
+515 NKLPQQ
-521 PKGQSTATGQG
+521 PKGQNAATDQG
-532 TATPAP
+532 TSTSAP
-538 KQTDNKSTTTNNPA
+538 KQTDNKSTAANNPA
-552 PKKSYKPLTEQ
+552 PKKSYKPLTER
-563 DLREAEDEIIA
+563 DLITAEDEIIA
-574 QYNQQLKDTYDELI
+574 QYNKQFKDTYDELI
-588 QEFQKNQSDAFAAL
+588 KEFQKNQSDAFAAL

-610 DEKSMKNFEEC
+610 DEDSINDFEEC
-621 KDNLSNAEDSMY
+621 KDNLSNTEDSMY

-646 AQKMPKTPTEKE
+646 AQKMPKAPAKKE
-658 NKNEGAEQNNKTPQN
+658 NKNEGTEQNNNTPQN

-679 EVKKA
+679 EVKNA

-696 EADREESA
+696 KTTSEESA
-704 LESDYDE
+704 PENDNND
-711 KDLPKFNM
+711 DN
-719 RALQNATVE
+719 VIDV
-728 TLQNFFDKK
+728 FDMA
-737 KEKGKKKKD
+737 ED
-746 KKKKEENT
+746 KPE
-754 KSETSSEDINKD
+754 KD

-780 LENVVDCLIT
+780 LENVVDCLMT
-790 LLRYM
+790 LLRYI
-795 PENTDK
+795 PENIGTT
-801 SSNGNAFNKKGNDT
+801 GGAFNKKGNDT

>member
-13 QNQLSSNDKAT
+13 QNQLSSKDKAT

-37 DKNILNNIVDREM
+37 DKNILDNIVKREM
-50 RLKKVDPELAS
+50 RLKGVDPELAS
-61 KIADE
+61 EIADE
-66 NKDSERNENRVESIE
+66 SKDDERNKNRVESIE
-81 NYFLNKQKFDSFRN
+81 NYFLNKQKFDLFRN
-95 NISETI
+95 NVSETI
-101 KSTIDAQPDI
+101 KSTIKAQPDI
-111 KKNNTK
+111 KENHTK
-117 FFMLKGVNTGLES
+117 LYLLKGVNTGLES
-130 TEKNQGSKY
+130 TEKNQGSSY
-139 WRYMGLQ
+139 WKYMGLQ
-146 FVKGNL
+146 FVKGKL

-158 REGTGNITERIK
+158 RKGTEDITKRIK

-176 ANNFSPPE
+176 ANNFSKPE
-184 NLQEYENDNENYDN
+184 KNLQESGNDNKNYDNENYDN
-198 ENNSSDNENSTTDAS
+198 KNNDNENNSTNNENSTTDAS
-213 STPSKPTNKYLNLDA
+213 STPSKPTNEYLNLDA

-276 PENKNTENGYLITL
+276 PENKNTENGYLVTL

-297 KKLYPIAPVTST
+297 KKLYPIAPVPST
-309 NEESNKATEPPPLKP
+309 NEESNKNNEPSPLKP
-324 SETGATDLPAVFK
+324 TEAEATYLPDVFKSGATTPTASV
-337 PGTTTNAPVAGATSK
+337 VVATSK

-360 PPPQTTNKILPPPTT
+360 PPPQTTS
-375 PPQTINK
+375 K
-382 LPPPP
+382 LPPPQ
-387 LPSQP
+387 S
-392 VNTLPPPPTVSAPS
+392 VNTLPPPLPTSASP
-406 AVTGTTVG
+406 AVTNATES
-414 STKLPSYAPESA
+414 STKLPSYAPASA
-426 VSTNT
+426 VPANA
-431 VKPTIQTLAPP
+431 VKPNIQTLAPP
-442 PAITSP
+442 PAITPTTTNP
-448 VSNSVEQN
+448 VEKN
-456 STVVNVVPPAG
+456 STVVNVAPPAG
-467 SPTAAGTSEPA
+467 SPTSAG
-478 VVNTAADNKQASEA
+478 ASESDA
-492 LQTVLNST
+492 TTQSITSQDQLNTTPSAARNNVINNST
-500 TIPAANNVTATPNAE
+500 LPNAE
-515 NTPTQQ
+515 NKLPQQ
-521 PKGQSTATGQG
+521 PKGQNTTTGQG

-538 KQTDNKSTTTNNPA
+538 NQTDNKSTAANNPA
-552 PKKSYKPLTEQ
+552 PKKSYKPLTER
-563 DLREAEDEIIA
+563 DLITAEDEIIA
-574 QYNQQLKDTYDELI
+574 QYNKQFKDTYDELI
-588 QEFQKNQSDAFAAL
+588 KEFQKNQSDAFAAL

-610 DEKSMKNFEEC
+610 DEDSINDFEEC
-621 KDNLSNAEDSMY
+621 KDNLSKAEDSMY

-646 AQKMPKTPTEKE
+646 AQKMPKAPAEKE
-658 NKNEGAEQNNKTPQN
+658 NKNEGTEQNNKTPQN

-679 EVKKA
+679 EVKNA

-696 EADREESA
+696 EATDEESVPK
-704 LESDYDE
+704 SDDNDDNVIDVFDMAGE
-711 KDLPKFNM
+711 
-719 RALQNATVE
+719 QGTIGT
-728 TLQNFFDKK
+728 TLRNFFKEDKP
-737 KEKGKKKKD
+737 E
-746 KKKKEENT
+746 
-754 KSETSSEDINKD
+754 KD

-780 LENVVDCLIT
+780 LENVVDCLMT
-790 LLRYM
+790 LLRYI
-795 PENTDK
+795 PENIGTT
-801 SSNGNAFNKKGNDT
+801 GGAFNKKGNDT

-863 NNTLKDFFDTKNKK
+863 NETLQEFFSKKNKK

>member
-13 QNQLSSNDKAT
+13 QNQLSSKDKAT

-37 DKNILNNIVDREM
+37 DKNILDNIVKREM
-50 RLKKVDPELAS
+50 RLKGVDPELAS
-61 KIADE
+61 EIADE
-66 NKDSERNENRVESIE
+66 KNDDKRNKGRVKSIE

-95 NISETI
+95 NVSETI
-101 KSTIDAQPDI
+101 KSTIKAQPDI
-111 KKNNTK
+111 KENHTK
-117 FFMLKGVNTGLES
+117 LYLLKGVNTGLES
-130 TEKNQGSKY
+130 TEKNQGSSY
-139 WRYMGLQ
+139 WKYMGLQ
-146 FVKGNL
+146 FVKGKL

-158 REGTGNITERIK
+158 RKGTEDITKRIK

-176 ANNFSPPE
+176 ANNFSKPE
-184 NLQEYENDNENYDN
+184 KNLQESGNDNKNYDNKNYDNENYDN
-198 ENNSSDNENSTTDAS
+198 ENYDNKNNDNENNSTNNENSTTDAS
-213 STPSKPTNKYLNLDA
+213 STPSKPTNEYLNLDA

-276 PENKNTENGYLITL
+276 PENKNTENGYLVTL

-297 KKLYPIAPVTST
+297 KKLYPIAPVPST
-309 NEESNKATEPPPLKP
+309 NKESNKNNEPSPLKP
-324 SETGATDLPAVFK
+324 TESGAADLPAVFK
-337 PGTTTNAPVAGATSK
+337 SGATTPTASVVAATSK

-360 PPPQTTNKILPPPTT
+360 PPPQTTS
-375 PPQTINK
+375 K
-382 LPPPP
+382 LPPPQ
-387 LPSQP
+387 S
-392 VNTLPPPPTVSAPS
+392 VNTLPPPLPTSASP
-406 AVTGTTVG
+406 AVTNATES
-414 STKLPSYAPESA
+414 STKLPSYAPASA
-426 VSTNT
+426 VPANA

-442 PAITSP
+442 PAITPTTTNP
-448 VSNSVEQN
+448 VEKN
-456 STVVNVVPPAG
+456 STVVNVAPPAG
-467 SPTAAGTSEPA
+467 SPTSAG
-478 VVNTAADNKQASEA
+478 ASESDA
-492 LQTVLNST
+492 TTQSITSQDQLNTTPSAARNNVINNST
-500 TIPAANNVTATPNAE
+500 LPNAE
-515 NTPTQQ
+515 NKLPQQ
-521 PKGQSTATGQG
+521 PKVQNAATDQG
-532 TATPAP
+532 TSTSAP
-538 KQTDNKSTTTNNPA
+538 KQTNNKSTAANNPA
-552 PKKSYKPLTEQ
+552 PKKSYKPLTKG
-563 DLREAEDEIIA
+563 DLTTAEDEIIA
-574 QYNQQLKDTYDELI
+574 QYNKQFKDTYDELI
-588 QEFQKNQSDAFAAL
+588 KEFQKNQSDAFAAL

-610 DEKSMKNFEEC
+610 DEDSINDFEEC

-646 AQKMPKTPTEKE
+646 AQKMPKAPAEKE
-658 NKNEGAEQNNKTPQN
+658 NKNEGTEQNNKTPQN

-679 EVKKA
+679 EVKNA

-696 EADREESA
+696 KTTSEESA
-704 LESDYDE
+704 PENDNND
-711 KDLPKFNM
+711 DN
-719 RALQNATVE
+719 VIDV
-728 TLQNFFDKK
+728 FDMA
-737 KEKGKKKKD
+737 ED
-746 KKKKEENT
+746 KPE
-754 KSETSSEDINKD
+754 KD

-780 LENVVDCLIT
+780 LENVVDCLMT
-790 LLRYM
+790 LLRYI
-795 PENTDK
+795 PENIGTT
-801 SSNGNAFNKKGNDT
+801 GGAFNKKGNDT

-1041 RENIGSKSSQSV
+1041 EKNIGSKSSQSV

>member
-13 QNQLSSNDKAT
+13 QNQLSSKDKAT

-37 DKNILNNIVDREM
+37 DKNILDNIVKREM
-50 RLKKVDPELAS
+50 RLKGVDPELAS
-61 KIADE
+61 EIADE
-66 NKDSERNENRVESIE
+66 SKDDERNKNRVESIE
-81 NYFLNKQKFDSFRN
+81 NYFLNKQKFDLFRN
-95 NISETI
+95 NVSETI
-101 KSTIDAQPDI
+101 KSTIKAQPDI
-111 KKNNTK
+111 KENHTK
-117 FFMLKGVNTGLES
+117 LYLLKGVNTGLES
-130 TEKNQGSKY
+130 TEKNQGSSY
-139 WRYMGLQ
+139 WKYMGLQ
-146 FVKGNL
+146 FVKGKL

-158 REGTGNITERIK
+158 RKGTEDITKRIK

-176 ANNFSPPE
+176 ANNFSKPE
-184 NLQEYENDNENYDN
+184 KNLQESGNDNKNYDNENYDN
-198 ENNSSDNENSTTDAS
+198 ENYDNKNNDNENNSTNNENSTTDAS
-213 STPSKPTNKYLNLDA
+213 SIPSKPTNEYLNLDA

-256 CMEQLKS
+256 CMEQFKS

-276 PENKNTENGYLITL
+276 PENKNTENGYLVTL

-297 KKLYPIAPVTST
+297 KKLYPIAPVPST
-309 NEESNKATEPPPLKP
+309 NKESNKNNEPSPLKP
-324 SETGATDLPAVFK
+324 TESGAADLPAVFK
-337 PGTTTNAPVAGATSK
+337 SGATTPTASVVAATSK

-360 PPPQTTNKILPPPTT
+360 PPPQTTS
-375 PPQTINK
+375 K
-382 LPPPP
+382 LPPPQ
-387 LPSQP
+387 S
-392 VNTLPPPPTVSAPS
+392 VNTLPPPLPTSASP
-406 AVTGTTVG
+406 AVTNATES
-414 STKLPSYAPESA
+414 STKLPSYAPASA
-426 VSTNT
+426 VPANA

-448 VSNSVEQN
+448 VSNSVEKN
-456 STVVNVVPPAG
+456 STVVNVAPPAG
-467 SPTAAGTSEPA
+467 SPTSAG
-478 VVNTAADNKQASEA
+478 ASESDA
-492 LQTVLNST
+492 TTQSITSQDQLNTTPSAARNNVINNST
-500 TIPAANNVTATPNAE
+500 LPNAE
-515 NTPTQQ
+515 NKLPQQ
-521 PKGQSTATGQG
+521 PKGQNTTTGQG

-538 KQTDNKSTTTNNPA
+538 NQTDNKSTAANNPA
-552 PKKSYKPLTEQ
+552 PKKSYKPLTER
-563 DLREAEDEIIA
+563 DLITVEDEIIA
-574 QYNQQLKDTYDELI
+574 QYNKQFKDTYDELI
-588 QEFQKNQSDAFAAL
+588 KEFQKNQSDAFAAL

-610 DEKSMKNFEEC
+610 DEDSINDFEEC

-646 AQKMPKTPTEKE
+646 AQKMPEAPAKKE
-658 NKNEGAEQNNKTPQN
+658 NKNEGTEQNNNTPQN

-679 EVKKA
+679 EVKNA

-696 EADREESA
+696 KTTSEESA
-704 LESDYDE
+704 PENDNND
-711 KDLPKFNM
+711 DN
-719 RALQNATVE
+719 VIDV
-728 TLQNFFDKK
+728 FDMA
-737 KEKGKKKKD
+737 ED
-746 KKKKEENT
+746 KPE
-754 KSETSSEDINKD
+754 KD

-780 LENVVDCLIT
+780 LENVVDCLMT
-790 LLRYM
+790 LLRYI
-795 PENTDK
+795 PENIGTT
-801 SSNGNAFNKKGNDT
+801 GGAFNKKGNDT

-1041 RENIGSKSSQSV
+1041 EKNIGSKSSQSV

>member
-13 QNQLSSNDKAT
+13 QNQLSSKDKAT

-37 DKNILNNIVDREM
+37 DKNILDNIVKREM
-50 RLKKVDPELAS
+50 RLKGVDPELAS
-61 KIADE
+61 EIADE
-66 NKDSERNENRVESIE
+66 KNDDKRNKGRVKSIE

-95 NISETI
+95 NVSETI
-101 KSTIDAQPDI
+101 KSTIKAQPDI
-111 KKNNTK
+111 KENHTK
-117 FFMLKGVNTGLES
+117 LYLLKGVNTGLES
-130 TEKNQGSKY
+130 TEKNQGSSY
-139 WRYMGLQ
+139 WKYMGLQ
-146 FVKGNL
+146 FVKGKL

-158 REGTGNITERIK
+158 RKGTEDITKRIK

-176 ANNFSPPE
+176 ANNFSKPEE
-184 NLQEYENDNENYDN
+184 NLQESENDNEN
-198 ENNSSDNENSTTDAS
+198 NSTNNENSTTDAS
-213 STPSKPTNKYLNLDA
+213 STPSKPTNEYLNLDA

-276 PENKNTENGYLITL
+276 PENKNTENGYLVTL

-297 KKLYPIAPVTST
+297 KKLYPIAPVPST
-309 NEESNKATEPPPLKP
+309 NKESNKNNEPSPLKP
-324 SETGATDLPAVFK
+324 TESGAADLPAVFK
-337 PGTTTNAPVAGATSK
+337 SGATTPTASVVAATSK

-360 PPPQTTNKILPPPTT
+360 PPPQTTS
-375 PPQTINK
+375 K
-382 LPPPP
+382 LPPPQ
-387 LPSQP
+387 S
-392 VNTLPPPPTVSAPS
+392 VNTLPPPLPTSASP
-406 AVTGTTVG
+406 AVTNATES
-414 STKLPSYAPESA
+414 STKLPSYAPASA
-426 VSTNT
+426 VPANA

-442 PAITSP
+442 PAITPTTTNP
-448 VSNSVEQN
+448 VEKNSRLGDMMAPLAGPPTSAGASESGATTQSITSQEQLNTTPSAARNNVINN
-456 STVVNVVPPAG
+456 ST
-467 SPTAAGTSEPA
+467 
-478 VVNTAADNKQASEA
+478 
-492 LQTVLNST
+492 L
-500 TIPAANNVTATPNAE
+500 PNAE
-515 NTPTQQ
+515 NKLPQQ
-521 PKGQSTATGQG
+521 PKGQNTTTGQG

-538 KQTDNKSTTTNNPA
+538 NQTDNKSTAANNPA
-552 PKKSYKPLTEQ
+552 PKKSYKPLTER
-563 DLREAEDEIIA
+563 DLITAEDEIIA
-574 QYNQQLKDTYDELI
+574 QYNKQFKDTYDELI
-588 QEFQKNQSDAFAAL
+588 KEFQKNQSDAFAAL

-610 DEKSMKNFEEC
+610 DEDSINDFEEC
-621 KDNLSNAEDSMY
+621 KDNLSKAEDSMY

-646 AQKMPKTPTEKE
+646 AQKMPKAPAEKE
-658 NKNEGAEQNNKTPQN
+658 NKNEGTEQNNKTPQN

-679 EVKKA
+679 EVKNA

-696 EADREESA
+696 KTTSEESA
-704 LESDYDE
+704 PENDNND
-711 KDLPKFNM
+711 DN
-719 RALQNATVE
+719 VIDV
-728 TLQNFFDKK
+728 FDMA
-737 KEKGKKKKD
+737 ED
-746 KKKKEENT
+746 KPE
-754 KSETSSEDINKD
+754 KD

-780 LENVVDCLIT
+780 LENVVDCLMT
-790 LLRYM
+790 LLRYI
-795 PENTDK
+795 PENIGTT
-801 SSNGNAFNKKGNDT
+801 GGAFNKKGNDT

>member
-13 QNQLSSNDKAT
+13 QNQLSSKDKAT

-37 DKNILNNIVDREM
+37 DKNILDNIVKREM
-50 RLKKVDPELAS
+50 RLKGVDPKLAS
-61 KIADE
+61 EIADE
-66 NKDSERNENRVESIE
+66 ENDDKRNEDRVKSIE

-95 NISETI
+95 NVSETI
-101 KSTIDAQPDI
+101 KSTIKAQPDI
-111 KKNNTK
+111 KENHTK
-117 FFMLKGVNTGLES
+117 LYLLKGVNTGLES
-130 TEKNQGSKY
+130 TEKNQGSSY
-139 WRYMGLQ
+139 WKYMGLQ
-146 FVKGNL
+146 FVKGKL

-158 REGTGNITERIK
+158 REGTEDITERIK
-170 NSLTSI
+170 NSLNSI
-176 ANNFSPPE
+176 ANGFSKPEE
-184 NLQEYENDNENYDN
+184 NLQESENDNEN
-198 ENNSSDNENSTTDAS
+198 NSTNNENSTTDAS
-213 STPSKPTNKYLNLDA
+213 STPSKPTNEYLNLDA

-263 VRENAKRFFNYTL
+263 IRENAKRFFNYTL
-276 PENKNTENGYLITL
+276 PENKNTENGYLVTL

-297 KKLYPIAPVTST
+297 KKLYPIAPVPST
-309 NEESNKATEPPPLKP
+309 NKESNKNNEPSPLKP
-324 SETGATDLPAVFK
+324 TESGAADLPAVFK
-337 PGTTTNAPVAGATSK
+337 SGATTPTASVADTVSK
-352 PNRAPLPP
+352 PNH
-360 PPPQTTNKILPPPTT
+360 KILPPPTT
-375 PPQTINK
+375 PPQTTIK
-382 LPPPP
+382 LPPPQ
-387 LPSQP
+387 S
-392 VNTLPPPPTVSAPS
+392 VNTLPPPLPTSASP
-406 AVTGTTVG
+406 AVTNATES
-414 STKLPSYAPESA
+414 STKLPSYAPASA
-426 VSTNT
+426 VPANA

-442 PAITSP
+442 PAITPTTTNP
-448 VSNSVEQN
+448 VEKN
-456 STVVNVVPPAG
+456 STVVNVAPPAG
-467 SPTAAGTSEPA
+467 SPTSAG
-478 VVNTAADNKQASEA
+478 ASESDA
-492 LQTVLNST
+492 TTQSITSQDQLNTTPSAARNNVINNST
-500 TIPAANNVTATPNAE
+500 LPNAE
-515 NTPTQQ
+515 NKLPQQ
-521 PKGQSTATGQG
+521 PKVQNAATDQG
-532 TATPAP
+532 TSTSAP
-538 KQTDNKSTTTNNPA
+538 KQTNNKSTAASNPA
-552 PKKSYKPLTEQ
+552 AKKSPKKSYKPLTEQ
-563 DLREAEDEIIA
+563 DLMTAEKEIIE
-574 QYNQQLKDTYDELI
+574 QYNKQFKDTYDELI
-588 QEFQKNQSDAFAAL
+588 KEFQKNQSDAFAAL

-610 DEKSMKNFEEC
+610 DEDSINDFEEC
-621 KDNLSNAEDSMY
+621 KDNLSNTEDSMY

-646 AQKMPKTPTEKE
+646 AQKMPKAPAKKE
-658 NKNEGAEQNNKTPQN
+658 NKNEGTEQNNNTPQN

-679 EVKKA
+679 EVKNA

-696 EADREESA
+696 KTTSEESA
-704 LESDYDE
+704 PENDNND
-711 KDLPKFNM
+711 DN
-719 RALQNATVE
+719 VIDV
-728 TLQNFFDKK
+728 FDMA
-737 KEKGKKKKD
+737 ED
-746 KKKKEENT
+746 KPE
-754 KSETSSEDINKD
+754 KD

-780 LENVVDCLIT
+780 LENVVDCLMT
-790 LLRYM
+790 LLRYI
-795 PENTDK
+795 PENIGTT
-801 SSNGNAFNKKGNDT
+801 GGAFNKKGNDT

-863 NNTLKDFFDTKNKK
+863 NETLQEFFSKKNKK

-1041 RENIGSKSSQSV
+1041 EKNIGSKSSQSV

>member
-1 MEITSNNPYKDQ
+1 MEITSDNPYKDQ
-13 QNQLSSNDKAT
+13 QNQLSSKDKAT

-37 DKNILNNIVDREM
+37 DKNILDNIVKREM
-50 RLKKVDPELAS
+50 RLKGVDPELAS
-61 KIADE
+61 EIADE
-66 NKDSERNENRVESIE
+66 KNDDKRNEDRVKSIE

-95 NISETI
+95 NVSETI
-101 KSTIDAQPDI
+101 KSTIKAQPDI
-111 KKNNTK
+111 KENHTK
-117 FFMLKGVNTGLES
+117 LYLLKGVNTGLES
-130 TEKNQGSKY
+130 TEKNQGSSY
-139 WRYMGLQ
+139 WKYMGLQ
-146 FVKGNL
+146 FVKGKL

-158 REGTGNITERIK
+158 REGTEDITERIK

-176 ANNFSPPE
+176 ANGFSTPE
-184 NLQEYENDNENYDN
+184 NLEESENDNENYDN
-198 ENNSSDNENSTTDAS
+198 ENNSTNNENSTTDAS
-213 STPSKPTNKYLNLDA
+213 STPSKPTNEYLNLDA

-243 EKLLKAQDEINTA
+243 EKLLKAQDEINAA

-263 VRENAKRFFNYTL
+263 IRENAKRFFNYTL
-276 PENKNTENGYLITL
+276 PENKNTENGYLVTL

-297 KKLYPIAPVTST
+297 KKLYPIAPVPST
-309 NEESNKATEPPPLKP
+309 NEESNKVNESSPLKP
-324 SETGATDLPAVFK
+324 TESGAADLPAVFK
-337 PGTTTNAPVAGATSK
+337 SGATTPTASVADTVSK
-352 PNRAPLPP
+352 PNH
-360 PPPQTTNKILPPPTT
+360 KILPPPTT
-375 PPQTINK
+375 PPQTTSK
-382 LPPPP
+382 LPPPQ
-387 LPSQP
+387 S
-392 VNTLPPPPTVSAPS
+392 VNTLPPPLPVGATSTITSMAEKTAEVLPLKEAAPAS
-406 AVTGTTVG
+406 AV
-414 STKLPSYAPESA
+414 PANA
-426 VSTNT
+426 

-442 PAITSP
+442 PAITPTTTNP
-448 VSNSVEQN
+448 VEKNSRLGDMMA
-456 STVVNVVPPAG
+456 PPAG
-467 SPTAAGTSEPA
+467 PPTSAG
-478 VVNTAADNKQASEA
+478 ASESGA
-492 LQTVLNST
+492 TTQSITSQEQLNTTPSAARNNVINNST
-500 TIPAANNVTATPNAE
+500 LPNAE
-515 NTPTQQ
+515 NKLPQQ
-521 PKGQSTATGQG
+521 PKGQNAATDQG

-538 KQTDNKSTTTNNPA
+538 KQTDNKSTAANNPE
-552 PKKSYKPLTEQ
+552 PKKSYKPLTER
-563 DLREAEDEIIA
+563 DLITAEDEIIA
-574 QYNQQLKDTYDELI
+574 QYNKQLKDTYDELI
-588 QEFQKNQSDAFAAL
+588 KEFQKNQSDAFAAL

-610 DEKSMKNFEEC
+610 DEDSINDFEEC

-646 AQKMPKTPTEKE
+646 AQKMPKAPAEKE
-658 NKNEGAEQNNKTPQN
+658 NKNEGTEQNNKTPQN

-679 EVKKA
+679 EVKNA

-696 EADREESA
+696 EATDEESA
-704 LESDYDE
+704 PESDDNDDNVIDVFDME
-711 KDLPKFNM
+711 
-719 RALQNATVE
+719 NAQG
-728 TLQNFFDKK
+728 TLQNFFDEN
-737 KEKGKKKKD
+737 KED
-746 KKKKEENT
+746 ENEDEDEDEDEED
-754 KSETSSEDINKD
+754 ETVPPITKD

-780 LENVVDCLIT
+780 LENVVDCLMT
-790 LLRYM
+790 LLRYI
-795 PENTDK
+795 PENIGTP
-801 SSNGNAFNKKGNDT
+801 GGAFNKKGNDT

-918 PTEGITTSKLA
+918 PTEGVTTSKLA

-977 NYEDLL
+977 NYKDLL
-983 KCIDQVKNGRKWF
+983 ECIDQVKNGRKWF

-1041 RENIGSKSSQSV
+1041 RENIGDKNSHSV

>member
-13 QNQLSSNDKAT
+13 QNQLSSKDKAT

-37 DKNILNNIVDREM
+37 DKNILDNIVKREM
-50 RLKKVDPELAS
+50 RLKGVDPELAS
-61 KIADE
+61 EIADE
-66 NKDSERNENRVESIE
+66 KNDDKRNKGRVKSIE

-95 NISETI
+95 NVSETI
-101 KSTIDAQPDI
+101 KSTIKAQPDI
-111 KKNNTK
+111 KENHTK
-117 FFMLKGVNTGLES
+117 LYLLKGVNTGLES
-130 TEKNQGSKY
+130 TEKNQGSSY
-139 WRYMGLQ
+139 WKYMGLQ
-146 FVKGNL
+146 FVKGKL

-158 REGTGNITERIK
+158 REGTEDITERIK
-170 NSLTSI
+170 NSLNSI
-176 ANNFSPPE
+176 ANGFSKPEE
-184 NLQEYENDNENYDN
+184 NLQESENDNEN
-198 ENNSSDNENSTTDAS
+198 NSTNNENSTTDAS
-213 STPSKPTNKYLNLDA
+213 SIPSKPTNEYLNLDA

-243 EKLLKAQDEINTA
+243 EKLLKAQDEINAA

-263 VRENAKRFFNYTL
+263 IRENAKRFFNYTL
-276 PENKNTENGYLITL
+276 PENKNTENGYLVTL

-297 KKLYPIAPVTST
+297 KKLYPIAPVPST
-309 NEESNKATEPPPLKP
+309 NKESNKNNEPSPLKP
-324 SETGATDLPAVFK
+324 TESGAADLPAVFK
-337 PGTTTNAPVAGATSK
+337 SGATTPTASVVAATSK

-360 PPPQTTNKILPPPTT
+360 PPPQTTS
-375 PPQTINK
+375 K
-382 LPPPP
+382 LPPPQ
-387 LPSQP
+387 S
-392 VNTLPPPPTVSAPS
+392 VNTLPPPLPTSASP
-406 AVTGTTVG
+406 AVTNATES
-414 STKLPSYAPESA
+414 STKLPSYAPASA
-426 VSTNT
+426 VPANA

-442 PAITSP
+442 PAITPTTTNP
-448 VSNSVEQN
+448 VEKN
-456 STVVNVVPPAG
+456 STVVNVAPPAG
-467 SPTAAGTSEPA
+467 SPTSAG
-478 VVNTAADNKQASEA
+478 ASESDA
-492 LQTVLNST
+492 TTQSITSQEQLNTTPSAARNNVINNST
-500 TIPAANNVTATPNAE
+500 LPNAE
-515 NTPTQQ
+515 NKLPQQ
-521 PKGQSTATGQG
+521 PKGPNAATDQG
-532 TATPAP
+532 TSTSAP
-538 KQTDNKSTTTNNPA
+538 KQTDNKSTAANNPA
-552 PKKSYKPLTEQ
+552 PKKSYKPLTER
-563 DLREAEDEIIA
+563 DLITAEDEIIA
-574 QYNQQLKDTYDELI
+574 QYNKQFKDTYDELI
-588 QEFQKNQSDAFAAL
+588 KEFQKNQSDAFAAL

-610 DEKSMKNFEEC
+610 DEDSINDFEEC

-633 NFNLSLGNFLNML
+633 NFNLSLGNFLNVL
-646 AQKMPKTPTEKE
+646 AQKMPEAPAEKE
-658 NKNEGAEQNNKTPQN
+658 NKNEGTEQNNKTPQN

-679 EVKKA
+679 EVKNA

-696 EADREESA
+696 KTTSEESA
-704 LESDYDE
+704 PENDNND
-711 KDLPKFNM
+711 DNVIDVFNM
-719 RALQNATVE
+719 AGVQGTIGT
-728 TLQNFFDKK
+728 TLQNFFDEN
-737 KEKGKKKKD
+737 KED
-746 KKKKEENT
+746 ENEDEDEED
-754 KSETSSEDINKD
+754 ETVPPITKD

-780 LENVVDCLIT
+780 LENVVDCLMT
-790 LLRYM
+790 LLRYI
-795 PENTDK
+795 PENIGTT
-801 SSNGNAFNKKGNDT
+801 GGAFNKKGNDT

-863 NNTLKDFFDTKNKK
+863 NETLQEFFSKKNKK

>member
-1 MEITSNNPYKDQ
+1 MGTTSSNPYKDQ
-13 QNQLSSNDKAT
+13 QNQLSSKDKAT
-24 KDLKKYAGTVKKF
+24 KDLKKYAGTIKKF
-37 DKNILNNIVDREM
+37 DKNILDNIVKREM
-50 RLKKVDPELAS
+50 RLKGVDPELAS
-61 KIADE
+61 EIADE
-66 NKDSERNENRVESIE
+66 KNDDKRNKGRVESIE
-81 NYFLNKQKFDSFRN
+81 NYFLNKQKFDLFRN
-95 NISETI
+95 IVSETI
-101 KSTIDAQPDI
+101 KSTIKAQPDI
-111 KKNNTK
+111 KENHTK
-117 FFMLKGVNTGLES
+117 LYLLKGVNTGLES
-130 TEKNQGSKY
+130 TEKNQGSSY
-139 WRYMGLQ
+139 WKYMGLQ
-146 FVKGNL
+146 FVKGKL

-158 REGTGNITERIK
+158 RKGTEDITKRIK
-170 NSLTSI
+170 NSLNSI
-176 ANNFSPPE
+176 ANGFSTPE
-184 NLQEYENDNENYDN
+184 NLKESENDNENYDN
-198 ENNSSDNENSTTDAS
+198 ENNSTNNENSTTDAS
-213 STPSKPTNKYLNLDA
+213 STPSKPTNEYLNLDA

-243 EKLLKAQDEINTA
+243 EKLLKAQDEINAA

-263 VRENAKRFFNYTL
+263 IRENAKRFFNYTL
-276 PENKNTENGYLITL
+276 PENKNTENGYLVTL

-297 KKLYPIAPVTST
+297 KKLYPIAPVPST
-309 NEESNKATEPPPLKP
+309 NEESNKVNESSPLKP
-324 SETGATDLPAVFK
+324 TESGAADLPAVFK
-337 PGTTTNAPVAGATSK
+337 SGATTPTASVVAATSK
-352 PNRAPLPP
+352 PNH
-360 PPPQTTNKILPPPTT
+360 KILPPPTT
-375 PPQTINK
+375 PPQTTSK
-382 LPPPP
+382 LPPPQ
-387 LPSQP
+387 S
-392 VNTLPPPPTVSAPS
+392 VNTLPPPLPTSASP
-406 AVTGTTVG
+406 AVTNATES
-414 STKLPSYAPESA
+414 STKLPSYAPASA
-426 VSTNT
+426 VPANA

-442 PAITSP
+442 PIITSP

-456 STVVNVVPPAG
+456 SRLGDMMAPPAG
-467 SPTAAGTSEPA
+467 PPTSSG
-478 VVNTAADNKQASEA
+478 ASESGA
-492 LQTVLNST
+492 TTQSITSQEQLNTTPSAARNNVINNST
-500 TIPAANNVTATPNAE
+500 LPNAE
-515 NTPTQQ
+515 NKLPQQ
-521 PKGQSTATGQG
+521 PESQSTTTGQG

-538 KQTDNKSTTTNNPA
+538 KQTDNKSTAANNPA
-552 PKKSYKPLTEQ
+552 PKKSYKPLTER
-563 DLREAEDEIIA
+563 DLITAEDEIIA
-574 QYNQQLKDTYDELI
+574 QYNKQLKDTYDELI
-588 QEFQKNQSDAFAAL
+588 KEFQKNQSDAFAAL

-610 DEKSMKNFEEC
+610 DEDSINDFEEC

-646 AQKMPKTPTEKE
+646 AQKMPKAPAEKE
-658 NKNEGAEQNNKTPQN
+658 NKNEGTEQNNKTPQN

-679 EVKKA
+679 EVKNA

-696 EADREESA
+696 KTTSEESA
-704 LESDYDE
+704 PENDNNDDNVIDVFDMAGE
-711 KDLPKFNM
+711 
-719 RALQNATVE
+719 QGTIGT
-728 TLQNFFDKK
+728 TLQNFFDEN
-737 KEKGKKKKD
+737 KED
-746 KKKKEENT
+746 ENEDEDEDEDEDEED
-754 KSETSSEDINKD
+754 ETVPPITKD

-780 LENVVDCLIT
+780 LENVVDCLMT
-790 LLRYM
+790 LLRYI
-795 PENTDK
+795 PENIGT
-801 SSNGNAFNKKGNDT
+801 SGGAFNKKGDDT

-918 PTEGITTSKLA
+918 PTEGVTTSKLA

-977 NYEDLL
+977 NYKDLL
-983 KCIDQVKNGRKWF
+983 ECIDQVKNGRKWF

-1041 RENIGSKSSQSV
+1041 KENIGDKNSQSV

>member
-13 QNQLSSNDKAT
+13 QNQLSTNDKAT

-61 KIADE
+61 EIADE
-66 NKDSERNENRVESIE
+66 SKDDERNKNRVESIE

-95 NISETI
+95 NVSETI

-158 REGTGNITERIK
+158 REGTEDITDRIQD
-170 NSLTSI
+170 SLTSI
-176 ANNFSPPE
+176 ANNFSKPEE
-184 NLQEYENDNENYDN
+184 NLQESENDNENYDN
-198 ENNSSDNENSTTDAS
+198 ENNSTNNENSTTDAS
-213 STPSKPTNKYLNLDA
+213 STPSKPTNEYLNLDA

-243 EKLLKAQDEINTA
+243 EKLLKAQDKINTA

-276 PENKNTENGYLITL
+276 PENKNTENGYLVTL

-414 STKLPSYAPESA
+414 SIEVPSLKGSALANPVPANTIEPISQLPS
-426 VSTNT
+426 
-431 VKPTIQTLAPP
+431 QTPAPP
-442 PAITSP
+442 PAIMPTATSP
-448 VSNSVEQN
+448 VEQN
-456 STVVNVVPPAG
+456 STIENMAPPAG
-467 SPTAAGTSEPA
+467 PPPTAGASEPA

-492 LQTVLNST
+492 LQTVLNNT
-500 TIPAANNVTATPNAE
+500 TIPAANNVTATPNAT
-515 NTPTQQ
+515 NNPIQQ
-521 PKGQSTATGQG
+521 PKGPNAATDQG
-532 TATPAP
+532 TSTSAP
-538 KQTDNKSTTTNNPA
+538 KQTDNKSTAANNPA
-552 PKKSYKPLTEQ
+552 PKKSYKPLTGR
-563 DLREAEDEIIA
+563 DLTTAENEIIA
-574 QYNQQLKDTYDELI
+574 QYNKQFKDTYDELI
-588 QEFQKNQSDAFAAL
+588 KEFQKNQSDAFAAL

-610 DEKSMKNFEEC
+610 DEDSINDFEEC

-646 AQKMPKTPTEKE
+646 AQKMPKAPAEKE
-658 NKNEGAEQNNKTPQN
+658 NKNEGTEQNNKTPQN

-679 EVKKA
+679 EVKNA

-696 EADREESA
+696 KTTSEESA
-704 LESDYDE
+704 PENDNNDDNVIDVFDMTGEQGTIGTTS
-711 KDLPKFNM
+711 
-719 RALQNATVE
+719 R
-728 TLQNFFDKK
+728 NFFKEDKP
-737 KEKGKKKKD
+737 E
-746 KKKKEENT
+746 
-754 KSETSSEDINKD
+754 KD

-780 LENVVDCLIT
+780 LENVVDCLMT
-790 LLRYM
+790 LLRYI
-795 PENTDK
+795 PENIGTP
-801 SSNGNAFNKKGNDT
+801 GGAFNKKGDDT

-863 NNTLKDFFDTKNKK
+863 NETLQKFFKTKNKK

-882 KKVLNKL
+882 KKVLNSFNLSNKL
-889 TLGNEFEMFQYTRAL
+889 EMFQYTRAL
-904 IRAYISAKNNFRAS
+904 IRAYISIKNNFQAS
-918 PTEGITTSKLA
+918 ANEGITG
-929 EKDRSFYDKFI
+929 FYDKLKSEDKKFYNKFI
-940 EDVGRQ
+940 KNVGEQ

-977 NYEDLL
+977 NYKDLL
-983 KCIDQVKNGRKWF
+983 KCINQVKNGQKWSA
-996 PTNFTQVLR
+996 TNFSKVLE
-1005 NINRSG
+1005 NINGSG

-1016 SILTE
+1016 SILTKDE
-1021 DTWLYQGEG
+1021 WLLKGEG
-1030 RTELTIQSKKV
+1030 STELTIQSKKV
-1041 RENIGSKSSQSV
+1041 EKNIGSKSS
-1053 D
+1053 